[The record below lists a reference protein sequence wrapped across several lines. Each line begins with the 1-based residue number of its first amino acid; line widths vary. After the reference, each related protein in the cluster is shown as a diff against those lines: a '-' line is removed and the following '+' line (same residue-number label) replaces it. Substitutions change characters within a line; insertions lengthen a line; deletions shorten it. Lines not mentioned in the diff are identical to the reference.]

1 MVPPAET
8 KLISRA
14 TAAEYGSSPGS
25 PSFLIVQK
33 NNLLNTA
40 TSPSSSPVDSLSVSS
55 AADKVIRSS
64 DEADLD
70 KVALAEKFSETRK
83 LFERNIKQRS
93 SVDRYSPS
101 KCERSEDK
109 RRRGSASDCS
119 NVVDHFSFNTEA
131 SLPVALE
138 KVENQSNEELKQQ
151 HANSGSKSSFLNAG
165 PISRRLESFLGDS
178 DTEESKE
185 TSKNDSS
192 PNQDPL
198 GGQQTLNLSPVAEG
212 CLEKGALPKVPEICR
227 DEPSKALGKD
237 RKEQLVLERKL
248 WNMGSVPA
256 QEAQQTSDSVCSW
269 VSPTEGT
276 CRELVAQD
284 ETSGHEKKGLE
295 KDHVD
300 QENQK
305 LVCHVQEGKRSDY
318 ALEVVEEFTDGS
330 KTSWEEER
338 DGMSVRDGPVTQV
351 QDVLEQEEDTEEE
364 EQALEKQSEDFGDFG
379 IENAAFDDDR
389 DTEPENQYPEGK
401 EILEGEEDYMYD
413 SEYEEFPGLSE
424 EEDPAPDRKVKFS
437 TAPIKNSCGEQEA
450 EKKVFSTYSNEDYD
464 RRNEEVD
471 PVAASAEYEL
481 EKRVEKMEVFP
492 VEIEKGDRGLG
503 ISIIGMGVGADQGL
517 EKLGIFVKTITDGGA
532 AQRDGRIQVNDQIV
546 EVDGISLV
554 GVTQFFAATVLKNT
568 KGTVRF
574 LIGREKP
581 GAESEVA
588 RLISETLE
596 QERCLYEQHYVHDD
610 TEQDDD
616 YDDDEEDTYESHLHG
631 KSVEVFDL
639 PENEDI
645 GLLLDMDSAQS
656 LLKFKELQ
664 LKHAVTIAEV
674 NQLKDKLKVVEEEKN
689 EWKFNRAQLQQN
701 LDESKEKI
709 KKLETYWLE
718 AQNLCKTVN
727 ERLKE
732 TQEQCDALEKKY
744 NKAKKLLKD
753 YQQKSPFPSPPKL
766 IRMEVQKEIEFMKKE
781 EDHSKLLEERDQK
794 YAEQLKI
801 YQEKIS
807 ELENKLKAYEKKPYM
822 FEGGSLLEDGCPS
835 PGQSNEQSKI
845 KEDNEKE
852 TKSIEERINSLDM
865 LISDFDVFVGDTPR
879 LDTSAHKAKAQLA
892 LKVKRQPPS
901 RSKLK
906 ESLGGGQQTA
916 NLQDEDSEDSVLN
929 RESSTMNLTKT
940 LETSEKLPF
949 PCLDDADR
957 KSEKPEKRESTES
970 PLESSPSASTQS
982 SPVHKPS
989 NENSTTTTRSPPPE
1003 GMTPNS
1009 PQGYLKNVKQREAKG
1024 KGKEAK
1030 EERRN
1035 EDRTAET
1042 IEGIPSGKSKRRF
1055 PDFGGLRKSGGK
1067 GKKQEKE
1074 NLRGSLDSR
1083 GSRELLDDS
1092 GNNLSASDSD
1102 SPVPTCMPFSWFGDS
1117 HKEPQISS
1125 SSLQV
1130 TQSGQDGCEHSQE
1143 KNRSKSQT
1151 VFTLQCLGSFVNMS
1165 RIVID
1170 DTYHSKPSCELS
1182 GLVTEPNLSGRS
1194 HTLTFSSNEALDDEF
1209 TTTGKQN
1216 QWHSRPISEWTT
1228 QQVCHWLMGM
1238 NMEQYITEFTA
1249 MNVDGQQLM
1258 QLDSEKL
1265 KALGV
1270 SSQNDRSTIKKKIKD
1285 IRKTQEKLEKQKE
1298 KVQKKEKEVRK
1309 TGRVKYRLAKEENS
1323 SQFSS
1328 LGAMQIERFCRKTPN
1343 YAGGTKNWSFQLNFN
1358 LITVA
1363 VSGNEPTGQ
1372 EAEPF
1377 SARKHS
1383 TNR

>member
-1 MVPPAET
+1 MMKTEGKGERTLRSASPHRNAYKSDFHAIKCSFDGVNNPDNASNKTGLHQKLSTSSNGGGNDPHSRGRAATYGNRVHKIKNMFLQMGSSSSTTSCESSPPAET

-14 TAAEYGSSPGS
+14 TAAEYGPSPGS

-33 NNLLNTA
+33 NNLLNTS
-40 TSPSSSPVDSLSVSS
+40 TSPCSSPVDSLSVPS

-101 KCERSEDK
+101 KCERNEDK
-109 RRRGSASDCS
+109 RRHGSASDCS

-131 SLPVALE
+131 SPPVALE
-138 KVENQSNEELKQQ
+138 KVENQGNEELKHQ
-151 HANSGSKSSFLNAG
+151 HPNSGSKSSFLNAG

-178 DTEESKE
+178 DTEECKE
-185 TSKNDSS
+185 VSKNDS
-192 PNQDPL
+192 PPDQDPL
-198 GGQQTLNLSPVAEG
+198 RGQQSLNLSAAAAEG
-212 CLEKGALPKVPEICR
+212 CLEKDAFSKVAGICR
-227 DEPSKALGKD
+227 DELSEALGKEK
-237 RKEQLVLERKL
+237 REQLVLERSL
-248 WNMGSVPA
+248 WDTGRMPG
-256 QEAQQTSDSVCSW
+256 QEAQQRSDGVSSW
-269 VSPTEGT
+269 VSPTAGT
-276 CRELVAQD
+276 CTELCAEN
-284 ETSGHEKKGLE
+284 ETSGHENEGLE
-295 KDHVD
+295 KDHVVEED
-300 QENQK
+300 QK
-305 LVCHVQEGKRSDY
+305 LVCQVQEGKRSHH
-318 ALEVVEEFTDGS
+318 ALEVIEDFTDGS
-330 KTSWEEER
+330 KTNWEEER
-338 DGMSVRDGPVTQV
+338 GGMSVRDGSVTQV
-351 QDVLEQEEDTEEE
+351 REVLEQEEDTEEE
-364 EQALEKQSEDFGDFG
+364 EQVLEKQSEDFGAFG

-389 DTEPENQYPEGK
+389 DTEAENQEPEGR
-401 EILEGEEDYMYD
+401 EILEGEDDYMYD

-424 EEDPAPDRKVKFS
+424 EEDPEPDRKVKFS
-437 TAPIKNSCGEQEA
+437 TAPI
-450 EKKVFSTYSNEDYD
+450 KVFSTYSNEDYD

-532 AQRDGRIQVNDQIV
+532 AQRDGRIYLFCRIQVNDQIV

-616 YDDDEEDTYESHLHG
+616 YDEEEDDTYESHLHG

-674 NQLKDKLKVVEEEKN
+674 NQLKEKLKIAEAEKN

-727 ERLKE
+727 EHLKE

-753 YQQKSPFPSPPKL
+753 YQQK
-766 IRMEVQKEIEFMKKE
+766 EIEFMKKE
-781 EDHSKLLEERDQK
+781 EDHSRLLEERDQK

-807 ELENKLKAYEKKPYM
+807 DLESKLKVYEKMPYV
-822 FEGGSLLEDGCPS
+822 FEDGSLLDGGCQS
-835 PGQSNEQSKI
+835 SGQSNEQSEI
-845 KEDNEKE
+845 KEENEKE
-852 TKSIEERINSLDM
+852 TRSIGERINSLDT
-865 LISDFDVFVGDTPR
+865 LISDFDAFVGDTPR

-906 ESLGGGQQTA
+906 ESLGAGQQ
-916 NLQDEDSEDSVLN
+916 
-929 RESSTMNLTKT
+929 
-940 LETSEKLPF
+940 P
-949 PCLDDADR
+949 AD
-957 KSEKPEKRESTES
+957 
-970 PLESSPSASTQS
+970 
-982 SPVHKPS
+982 
-989 NENSTTTTRSPPPE
+989 
-1003 GMTPNS
+1003 
-1009 PQGYLKNVKQREAKG
+1009 
-1024 KGKEAK
+1024 
-1030 EERRN
+1030 
-1035 EDRTAET
+1035 
-1042 IEGIPSGKSKRRF
+1042 
-1055 PDFGGLRKSGGK
+1055 
-1067 GKKQEKE
+1067 
-1074 NLRGSLDSR
+1074 
-1083 GSRELLDDS
+1083 
-1092 GNNLSASDSD
+1092 
-1102 SPVPTCMPFSWFGDS
+1102 
-1117 HKEPQISS
+1117 
-1125 SSLQV
+1125 LQV
-1130 TQSGQDGCEHSQE
+1130 
-1143 KNRSKSQT
+1143 
-1151 VFTLQCLGSFVNMS
+1151 LI

-1194 HTLTFSSNEALDDEF
+1194 HTLTFSSNEVSFKALDDEF

-1258 QLDSEKL
+1258 QLDSDKL
-1265 KALGV
+1265 K
-1270 SSQNDRSTIKKKIKD
+1270 
-1285 IRKTQEKLEKQKE
+1285 
-1298 KVQKKEKEVRK
+1298 
-1309 TGRVKYRLAKEENS
+1309 
-1323 SQFSS
+1323 
-1328 LGAMQIERFCRKTPN
+1328 
-1343 YAGGTKNWSFQLNFN
+1343 
-1358 LITVA
+1358 
-1363 VSGNEPTGQ
+1363 
-1372 EAEPF
+1372 
-1377 SARKHS
+1377 
-1383 TNR
+1383 

>member
-1 MVPPAET
+1 MMKTEGKGERTLRSASPHRNAYKSDFHAIKCSFDGVNNPDNASNKTGLHQKLSTSSNGGGSDPHSRGRAATYGNRVHKIKNMFLQMGSSCESNPPADT

-33 NNLLNTA
+33 NNLLNTS
-40 TSPSSSPVDSLSVSS
+40 TSPSGSSVDSTSVSS
-55 AADKVIRSS
+55 AADKVIRSN

-109 RRRGSASDCS
+109 KRHGSASDCS
-119 NVVDHFSFNTEA
+119 NVDHFSFNTEA
-131 SLPVALE
+131 SPPVALE
-138 KVENQSNEELKQQ
+138 KAENQSNEELKQQ
-151 HANSGSKSSFLNAG
+151 HTNSGSKSSFLNAG

-192 PNQDPL
+192 PSQDPL
-198 GGQQTLNLSPVAEG
+198 RGQQTLNSSAIAEG
-212 CLEKGALPKVPEICR
+212 CWEKGAFPKAPEICR

-237 RKEQLVLERKL
+237 KREQLVLERSP
-248 WNMGSVPA
+248 WNMGSMPA
-256 QEAQQTSDSVCSW
+256 QEAQQMSDSVCSW
-269 VSPTEGT
+269 VSPTEVT
-276 CRELVAQD
+276 CTELVAQD
-284 ETSGHEKKGLE
+284 ETSGHNKRGLE
-295 KDHVD
+295 KDHID
-300 QENQK
+300 EENQK
-305 LVCHVQEGKRSDY
+305 LTCDLQEGKRRDY
-318 ALEVVEEFTDGS
+318 ALEVVEEFMDGS
-330 KTSWEEER
+330 QTRWEEGG
-338 DGMSVRDGPVTQV
+338 DGMSLRDGPAPQV
-351 QDVLEQEEDTEEE
+351 QDVLEQEESTEEE
-364 EQALEKQSEDFGDFG
+364 EQVLEKQSEDFSDFG

-389 DTEPENQYPEGK
+389 DTEPENQEPEGR

-424 EEDPAPDRKVKFS
+424 EEDPVPDRKVKFS
-437 TAPIKNSCGEQEA
+437 TAPI
-450 EKKVFSTYSNEDYD
+450 KVFSTYSNEDYD

-596 QERCLYEQHYVHDD
+596 QERCLYEQHYAHDD

-616 YDDDEEDTYESHLHG
+616 YDDEEEDTYESHLRG

-645 GLLLDMDSAQS
+645 GLLLDMDSAES

-674 NQLKDKLKVVEEEKN
+674 NQLKEKLKVVEAEKN

-744 NKAKKLLKD
+744 SKAKKLLKD
-753 YQQKSPFPSPPKL
+753 YQ
-766 IRMEVQKEIEFMKKE
+766 QKEIEFMKKE

-807 ELENKLKAYEKKPYM
+807 ELENKLKAYEKMPYV
-822 FEGGSLLEDGCPS
+822 FEGGSLLEDGCQS
-835 PGQSNEQSKI
+835 PDQSNEQSKI

-865 LISDFDVFVGDTPR
+865 LVSDFDAFVGDTPR

-906 ESLGGGQQTA
+906 ESLGGAQQTA
-916 NLQDEDSEDSVLN
+916 DLQDEDSEDHVL
-929 RESSTMNLTKT
+929 RESSSMYLSKT
-940 LETSEKLPF
+940 LETGEKLPL
-949 PCLDDADR
+949 PCLEDPDR

-970 PLESSPSASTQS
+970 PLESSPSASTHS
-982 SPVHKPS
+982 SPVHKPN

-1003 GMTPNS
+1003 GMAPNS

-1030 EERRN
+1030 EERKN

-1042 IEGIPSGKSKRRF
+1042 NEGIPPGKSKRRF

-1092 GNNLSASDSD
+1092 GNYLSASDSD
-1102 SPVPTCMPFSWFGDS
+1102 SPAPTCMPFSWFGDS
-1117 HKEPQISS
+1117 HKEPQVSS

-1130 TQSGQDGCEHSQE
+1130 TQSGQDGCEHGQD
-1143 KNRSKSQT
+1143 KNRSK
-1151 VFTLQCLGSFVNMS
+1151 
-1165 RIVID
+1165 
-1170 DTYHSKPSCELS
+1170 
-1182 GLVTEPNLSGRS
+1182 
-1194 HTLTFSSNEALDDEF
+1194 ALDDEF

-1270 SSQNDRSTIKKKIKD
+1270 TSQNDRSTIKKKIKD

-1309 TGRVKYRLAKEENS
+1309 TGRVVATLES
-1323 SQFSS
+1323 S
-1328 LGAMQIERFCRKTPN
+1328 C
-1343 YAGGTKNWSFQLNFN
+1343 
-1358 LITVA
+1358 
-1363 VSGNEPTGQ
+1363 
-1372 EAEPF
+1372 
-1377 SARKHS
+1377 
-1383 TNR
+1383 

>member
-1 MVPPAET
+1 MMKTEGKGERTLRSASPHRNAYKSDFHAIKCSFDGVNNPENASNKTGLHQKLSSSSNGGGNDPHSRGRAATYGNRVHKIKNMFLQMGSSSSTPSNESSPPAET

-14 TAAEYGSSPGS
+14 TAAEYGPSPAS

-33 NNLLNTA
+33 NNLLNTS
-40 TSPSSSPVDSLSVSS
+40 TSPCVSPVDSLSVPST
-55 AADKVIRSS
+55 ADRIIRSN

-93 SVDRYSPS
+93 SGDRYSPS

-109 RRRGSASDCS
+109 RRRGSASDGS
-119 NVVDHFSFNTEA
+119 NVVDHFTFNTEA

-138 KVENQSNEELKQQ
+138 KVEAQANEELKQRPPS
-151 HANSGSKSSFLNAG
+151 SGPRSSFLNAG

-185 TSKNDSS
+185 ISKNYS
-192 PNQDPL
+192 PLNQDPL
-198 GGQQTLNLSPVAEG
+198 RGHRSLDSSAVAIG
-212 CLEKGALPKVPEICR
+212 CQEKVVSTKVPVIPR
-227 DEPSKALGKD
+227 DELGEALGKD
-237 RKEQLVLERKL
+237 KKEQLVLERSL
-248 WNMGSVPA
+248 WDTGSTPG
-256 QEAQQTSDSVCSW
+256 QEAWQRSDSVASH
-269 VSPTEGT
+269 VSPIEGT
-276 CRELVAQD
+276 CAELVAQG
-284 ETSGHEKKGLE
+284 ETSGHEKGLE
-295 KDHVD
+295 KGDV
-300 QENQK
+300 
-305 LVCHVQEGKRSDY
+305 VQEDQLLRCQVQEWKRSDY
-318 ALEVVEEFTDGS
+318 SLEVVEEFMEGS
-330 KTSWEEER
+330 ETNQEEER
-338 DGMSVRDGPVTQV
+338 GVMSVRDGPVTRV
-351 QDVLEQEEDTEEE
+351 QDVLEQEGDTEEE
-364 EQALEKQSEDFGDFG
+364 EQAVEKQSKNFSAVG

-389 DTEPENQYPEGK
+389 DTEPENQGPEGE
-401 EILEGEEDYMYD
+401 EILEGEEEEYICD

-424 EEDPAPDRKVKFS
+424 EEDPEPDRKVKFS
-437 TAPIKNSCGEQEA
+437 TAPI
-450 EKKVFSTYSNEDYD
+450 KVFSTYSNEDYD

-492 VEIEKGDRGLG
+492 VEIEKGDSGLG

-554 GVTQFFAATVLKNT
+554 GVTQLFAATVLKNT

-581 GAESEVA
+581 GTQSEVA

-596 QERCLYEQHYVHDD
+596 QERCLYEQHYAHDD

-616 YDDDEEDTYESHLHG
+616 YDDDDDTYESHLHG

-645 GLLLDMDSAQS
+645 GLPLDMDSAQS

-674 NQLKDKLKVVEEEKN
+674 NQLKEKLKIVEAEKN
-689 EWKFNRAQLQQN
+689 EWKLSRAQLQQN

-718 AQNLCKTVN
+718 SQSLCKTLN
-727 ERLKE
+727 EHLKE
-732 TQEQCDALEKKY
+732 NQEQYDTLEKKW
-744 NKAKKLLKD
+744 NKAKKLIKD
-753 YQQKSPFPSPPKL
+753 YQ
-766 IRMEVQKEIEFMKKE
+766 QKEIEFMKKE
-781 EDHSKLLEERDQK
+781 DDHSRLLEERDQK
-794 YAEQLKI
+794 HAEQLKI

-807 ELENKLKAYEKKPYM
+807 DLESKLKVYERMPYM
-822 FEGGSLLEDGCPS
+822 FEGGSLLEDGCQS
-835 PGQSNEQSKI
+835 PGHYIEQSKI
-845 KEDNEKE
+845 REENETE
-852 TKSIEERINSLDM
+852 SIEERRNSSDM
-865 LISDFDVFVGDTPR
+865 FITDFDAFVGDTPR

-906 ESLGGGQQTA
+906 ESLGAGQQTA
-916 NLQDEDSEDSVLN
+916 NLQDEESEDTVVT
-929 RESSTMNLTKT
+929 RELSTAYLTKT
-940 LETSEKLPF
+940 LETSEKLTLPH
-949 PCLDDADR
+949 LDGLDR
-957 KSEKPEKRESTES
+957 KSEKLEQIESTES
-970 PLESSPSASTQS
+970 PLESSPSASTHS

-989 NENSTTTTRSPPPE
+989 NENSTTTTHSPPPE
-1003 GMTPNS
+1003 EMTPNS
-1009 PQGYLKNVKQREAKG
+1009 PQGYSKNVKQRETKG
-1024 KGKEAK
+1024 KGKESK
-1030 EERRN
+1030 EEKKN
-1035 EDRTAET
+1035 EDRSVET
-1042 IEGIPSGKSKRRF
+1042 NEGTSAGKSRRRF

-1074 NLRGSLDSR
+1074 NVRSSLDSR

-1125 SSLQV
+1125 SSLHV
-1130 TQSGQDGCEHSQE
+1130 TQSGQDSCEHNQE
-1143 KNRSKSQT
+1143 KNRSKS
-1151 VFTLQCLGSFVNMS
+1151 
-1165 RIVID
+1165 RIE
-1170 DTYHSKPSCELS
+1170 SCELS

-1249 MNVDGQQLM
+1249 MNIDGQQLM
-1258 QLDSEKL
+1258 QLDSDKL

-1298 KVQKKEKEVRK
+1298 KVQKKEREVRK
-1309 TGRVKYRLAKEENS
+1309 TGRVVTTLES
-1323 SQFSS
+1323 S
-1328 LGAMQIERFCRKTPN
+1328 C
-1343 YAGGTKNWSFQLNFN
+1343 
-1358 LITVA
+1358 
-1363 VSGNEPTGQ
+1363 
-1372 EAEPF
+1372 
-1377 SARKHS
+1377 
-1383 TNR
+1383 

>member
-1 MVPPAET
+1 MMKTEGKGERTLRSASPHRNAYKSDFHAIKCSFDGVNNPEYTSNKTGLHQKLSTSSNGGGNDPHSRGRAATYGNRVHKIKNMFLQMGGSSSTASCESSPPAET
-8 KLISRA
+8 KLISRT
-14 TAAEYGSSPGS
+14 TAAEYGPSPGS

-33 NNLLNTA
+33 NNLLNTS
-40 TSPSSSPVDSLSVSS
+40 TSPCSSPADSLSVPS

-101 KCERSEDK
+101 KCERSDDK
-109 RRRGSASDCS
+109 RRRSSASDCS
-119 NVVDHFSFNTEA
+119 SVVDHCSFNTEA
-131 SLPVALE
+131 SLPIALE
-138 KVENQSNEELKQQ
+138 KVENQGEELKQQ
-151 HANSGSKSSFLNAG
+151 HPNSGSKSSFLNAG

-185 TSKNDSS
+185 MSKNYS
-192 PNQDPL
+192 PLNQDPL
-198 GGQQTLNLSPVAEG
+198 RGHHSLGSSAVAEG
-212 CLEKGALPKVPEICR
+212 CPEKAASTKVPMILR
-227 DEPSKALGKD
+227 DEMSEVLGKD
-237 RKEQLVLERKL
+237 RSEQLVLERSL
-248 WNMGSVPA
+248 WGMGTA
-256 QEAQQTSDSVCSW
+256 EAQQRSDSVLSQ
-269 VSPTEGT
+269 VSPTERS
-276 CRELVAQD
+276 CAELVAQD
-284 ETSGHEKKGLE
+284 ETSGHEKGLE
-295 KDHVD
+295 KVRVGQKD
-300 QENQK
+300 QPLRCQ
-305 LVCHVQEGKRSDY
+305 VQEEKRSDY
-318 ALEVVEEFTDGS
+318 SLEVVEEFTEGGE
-330 KTSWEEER
+330 TSWEEEG
-338 DGMSVRDGPVTQV
+338 DGMSVEDGPVTRAY
-351 QDVLEQEEDTEEE
+351 DVEQEGDTEEE
-364 EQALEKQSEDFGDFG
+364 QVVEKRSGNFSAFG
-379 IENAAFDDDR
+379 IENVAFDDGK
-389 DTEPENQYPEGK
+389 DTEPENQGPEGK
-401 EILEGEEDYMYD
+401 EILEGEEDEDDEYMYD

-424 EEDPAPDRKVKFS
+424 EEDPEPDRKVKFS
-437 TAPIKNSCGEQEA
+437 TAPI
-450 EKKVFSTYSNEDYD
+450 KVFSTYSNEDYD

-492 VEIEKGDRGLG
+492 VEIEKGDSGLG

-581 GAESEVA
+581 GTQSEVA

-596 QERCLYEQHYVHDD
+596 QERCLYEQHYGHDD

-616 YDDDEEDTYESHLHG
+616 YDDDDDTYESHLHG

-645 GLLLDMDSAQS
+645 GLPLDMDSAQS

-674 NQLKDKLKVVEEEKN
+674 NQLKEKLKIVEAEKN
-689 EWKFNRAQLQQN
+689 EWKLSRAQLQQN

-709 KKLETYWLE
+709 KKLEMYWLE
-718 AQNLCKTVN
+718 AQSLCKTVN

-753 YQQKSPFPSPPKL
+753 YQQK
-766 IRMEVQKEIEFMKKE
+766 EIEFMKKE
-781 EDHSKLLEERDQK
+781 ENHSRLLEERDQE
-794 YAEQLKI
+794 YAGQLKI
-801 YQEKIS
+801 HQEKIS
-807 ELENKLKAYEKKPYM
+807 ELESKLKVYERMPYM
-822 FEGGSLLEDGCPS
+822 FGGGSLLEDGYQS
-835 PGQSNEQSKI
+835 PGQYNEQSKI
-845 KEDNEKE
+845 REENEKE
-852 TKSIEERINSLDM
+852 TESTEERLNSSDM
-865 LISDFDVFVGDTPR
+865 LISDFDAFVGDTPR

-906 ESLGGGQQTA
+906 ESLGAGQQTA
-916 NLQDEDSEDSVLN
+916 NLQDEDSEDTVLN
-929 RESSTMNLTKT
+929 RELSTVYLTKA
-940 LETSEKLPF
+940 LETSEKLTF
-949 PCLDDADR
+949 PRLDDIDR
-957 KSEKPEKRESTES
+957 KSEKPEQTENTES
-970 PLESSPSASTQS
+970 PLESSPSASTHS
-982 SPVHKPS
+982 SPVHKPN

-1003 GMTPNS
+1003 EMAPNS
-1009 PQGYLKNVKQREAKG
+1009 PQGYPKNVKQKETKG
-1024 KGKEAK
+1024 KGAK
-1030 EERRN
+1030 AEEKKN
-1035 EDRTAET
+1035 EDRTVET
-1042 IEGIPSGKSKRRF
+1042 NEGTSSGKSKRRF

-1125 SSLQV
+1125 SSLHI
-1130 TQSGQDGCEHSQE
+1130 TQSGQDSGEHGQE
-1143 KNRSKSQT
+1143 KNRSK
-1151 VFTLQCLGSFVNMS
+1151 S

-1194 HTLTFSSNEALDDEF
+1194 HTLTFSSNEALDDEL

-1238 NMEQYITEFTA
+1238 NMEQYIAEFTA

-1298 KVQKKEKEVRK
+1298 KVQKKEREVRK
-1309 TGRVKYRLAKEENS
+1309 TGRVVATLES
-1323 SQFSS
+1323 S
-1328 LGAMQIERFCRKTPN
+1328 C
-1343 YAGGTKNWSFQLNFN
+1343 
-1358 LITVA
+1358 
-1363 VSGNEPTGQ
+1363 
-1372 EAEPF
+1372 
-1377 SARKHS
+1377 
-1383 TNR
+1383 

>member
-1 MVPPAET
+1 MMKTEGKGERTLRSASPHRNAYKSDFHAIKCSFDGVNNPENASNKTGLHQKLGTSANGGGNDPHSRGRAATYGNRVHKIKNMFLQMGGSSSAPSCESSPPAET

-14 TAAEYGSSPGS
+14 TAAEYGPSPGS

-33 NNLLNTA
+33 NNLLNTS
-40 TSPSSSPVDSLSVSS
+40 TSPCGSPVDSLSVPS
-55 AADKVIRSS
+55 AADKVIRSN

-101 KCERSEDK
+101 KCEKSEDK
-109 RRRGSASDCS
+109 RRRSSASDCS
-119 NVVDHFSFNTEA
+119 NVADHFSFNTEA
-131 SLPVALE
+131 SLPVAVE
-138 KVENQSNEELKQQ
+138 KVENQGNEELKQQ
-151 HANSGSKSSFLNAG
+151 HLSSGSRSTFLNAG

-185 TSKNDSS
+185 ISKNDSP
-192 PNQDPL
+192 PNRDPL
-198 GGQQTLNLSPVAEG
+198 RGHHSLDSSAVDDGGP
-212 CLEKGALPKVPEICR
+212 EKAASTKVLVILR
-227 DEPSKALGKD
+227 DELSEALGKD
-237 RKEQLVLERKL
+237 KREEPVLERSL
-248 WNMGSVPA
+248 WDMGSTPG
-256 QEAQQTSDSVCSW
+256 QEAQPRSDGVLSW
-269 VSPTEGT
+269 VSPVEGT
-276 CRELVAQD
+276 CAELVAQD
-284 ETSGHEKKGLE
+284 ETSGHEKEGLE
-295 KDHVD
+295 KDHVVQED
-300 QENQK
+300 QSLRCQ
-305 LVCHVQEGKRSDY
+305 VQEGKRSDC
-318 ALEVVEEFTDGS
+318 ALEVVEEFTVGS
-330 KTSWEEER
+330 ETSREEER

-351 QDVLEQEEDTEEE
+351 QDVLEQERDTEEE
-364 EQALEKQSEDFGDFG
+364 EQVLEKQSENFSAFG

-389 DTEPENQYPEGK
+389 DTEPENQGPEGK
-401 EILEGEEDYMYD
+401 EILEGEEEEEYMYD

-424 EEDPAPDRKVKFS
+424 EEDPEPDRKVKFS
-437 TAPIKNSCGEQEA
+437 TAPI
-450 EKKVFSTYSNEDYD
+450 KVFSTYSNEDYD

-492 VEIEKGDRGLG
+492 VEIEKGDSGLG

-532 AQRDGRIQVNDQIV
+532 AQRDGRFYLFCRIQVNDQIV

-581 GAESEVA
+581 GTQSEVA

-616 YDDDEEDTYESHLHG
+616 YDDDDDTYESHLQG

-645 GLLLDMDSAQS
+645 GLSLDMDSAQS

-674 NQLKDKLKVVEEEKN
+674 NQLKEKLKVVEAEKN
-689 EWKFNRAQLQQN
+689 EWKLSRAQLQQN

-718 AQNLCKTVN
+718 AQSLCKTVN
-727 ERLKE
+727 EHLKE

-744 NKAKKLLKD
+744 SKAKKLLKD
-753 YQQKSPFPSPPKL
+753 YQ
-766 IRMEVQKEIEFMKKE
+766 QKEIEFMKKE
-781 EDHSKLLEERDQK
+781 EDHSRLLEERDQK

-807 ELENKLKAYEKKPYM
+807 ELESKLKVYERMPYM
-822 FEGGSLLEDGCPS
+822 FGGDGLLEDGCQN
-835 PGQSNEQSKI
+835 PGQYNEQSKI
-845 KEDNEKE
+845 KEGNEKE
-852 TKSIEERINSLDM
+852 SIEERLNSSDM
-865 LISDFDVFVGDTPR
+865 LISDFDAFVGDTPR

-906 ESLGGGQQTA
+906 ESLGAGQQTA
-916 NLQDEDSEDSVLN
+916 NLQVL
-929 RESSTMNLTKT
+929 
-940 LETSEKLPF
+940 
-949 PCLDDADR
+949 
-957 KSEKPEKRESTES
+957 
-970 PLESSPSASTQS
+970 
-982 SPVHKPS
+982 
-989 NENSTTTTRSPPPE
+989 
-1003 GMTPNS
+1003 
-1009 PQGYLKNVKQREAKG
+1009 
-1024 KGKEAK
+1024 
-1030 EERRN
+1030 
-1035 EDRTAET
+1035 
-1042 IEGIPSGKSKRRF
+1042 
-1055 PDFGGLRKSGGK
+1055 
-1067 GKKQEKE
+1067 
-1074 NLRGSLDSR
+1074 
-1083 GSRELLDDS
+1083 
-1092 GNNLSASDSD
+1092 
-1102 SPVPTCMPFSWFGDS
+1102 
-1117 HKEPQISS
+1117 ISS
-1125 SSLQV
+1125 RV
-1130 TQSGQDGCEHSQE
+1130 
-1143 KNRSKSQT
+1143 
-1151 VFTLQCLGSFVNMS
+1151 
-1165 RIVID
+1165 VID

-1194 HTLTFSSNEALDDEF
+1194 HTLTFSSNEVSFGALDDEF

-1249 MNVDGQQLM
+1249 MNIDGQQLM

-1265 KALGV
+1265 K
-1270 SSQNDRSTIKKKIKD
+1270 
-1285 IRKTQEKLEKQKE
+1285 
-1298 KVQKKEKEVRK
+1298 
-1309 TGRVKYRLAKEENS
+1309 
-1323 SQFSS
+1323 
-1328 LGAMQIERFCRKTPN
+1328 
-1343 YAGGTKNWSFQLNFN
+1343 
-1358 LITVA
+1358 
-1363 VSGNEPTGQ
+1363 
-1372 EAEPF
+1372 
-1377 SARKHS
+1377 
-1383 TNR
+1383 

>member
-1 MVPPAET
+1 MMKTEGKGERTLRSASPHRNAYKSDFHAIKCSFDGVNNPENASNKTGLHQKLSTSSNGGGNDPHSRGRAATYGNRVHKIKNMFLQMGGSSSTPSCESSPPAET

-14 TAAEYGSSPGS
+14 MAAEYGPSPGS

-33 NNLLNTA
+33 NNLVNTS
-40 TSPSSSPVDSLSVSS
+40 TSPCSSPVDSLSVPS
-55 AADKVIRSS
+55 AADKVIRSN

-93 SVDRYSPS
+93 SVDRHSPS

-119 NVVDHFSFNTEA
+119 YVVDHFSFNTEA

-138 KVENQSNEELKQQ
+138 KVENQGNEELKQQ
-151 HANSGSKSSFLNAG
+151 HPNSGSKSSFLNAG

-185 TSKNDSS
+185 ISKNYSP

-198 GGQQTLNLSPVAEG
+198 RGHHSLDSSAVAEG
-212 CLEKGALPKVPEICR
+212 CPEKAVSTKVPVILR
-227 DEPSKALGKD
+227 DELSEALGKD
-237 RKEQLVLERKL
+237 KREQLVLEKSL
-248 WNMGSVPA
+248 WDMSSMPG
-256 QEAQQTSDSVCSW
+256 QEAQRRSDSVLSW
-269 VSPTEGT
+269 VSPMEGT
-276 CRELVAQD
+276 CTELVAQN
-284 ETSGHEKKGLE
+284 ETSGHEKGLE
-295 KDHVD
+295 KDHIVQED
-300 QENQK
+300 QALPHQ
-305 LVCHVQEGKRSDY
+305 VQEGKRSNY
-318 ALEVVEEFTDGS
+318 SSEVVEEFTEDS
-330 KTSWEEER
+330 ETNQEEER
-338 DGMSVRDGPVTQV
+338 DGMSVKDGPVTRV
-351 QDVLEQEEDTEEE
+351 QDVLEQEGDTEEE
-364 EQALEKQSEDFGDFG
+364 EQVVEKQSENFSAFG

-389 DTEPENQYPEGK
+389 DIEPENEGPESK
-401 EILEGEEDYMYD
+401 EILEGEEEEYMYD

-424 EEDPAPDRKVKFS
+424 EEDPEPDRKVKFS
-437 TAPIKNSCGEQEA
+437 TAPI
-450 EKKVFSTYSNEDYD
+450 KVFSTYSNEDYD

-492 VEIEKGDRGLG
+492 VEIEKGDTGLG

-532 AQRDGRIQVNDQIV
+532 AQRDGRIYLFCRIQVNDQIV

-581 GAESEVA
+581 GTQSEVA

-610 TEQDDD
+610 TEQDDE
-616 YDDDEEDTYESHLHG
+616 YDDDDDTYESHLHG

-645 GLLLDMDSAQS
+645 SLPLDMDSAQS

-674 NQLKDKLKVVEEEKN
+674 NQLKEKLKIVEAEKN
-689 EWKFNRAQLQQN
+689 EWKLSRAQLQQN

-718 AQNLCKTVN
+718 AQSLCKTVN
-727 ERLKE
+727 EHLKE

-744 NKAKKLLKD
+744 NKAKKLVKD
-753 YQQKSPFPSPPKL
+753 YQ
-766 IRMEVQKEIEFMKKE
+766 QKEIEFMKKE
-781 EDHSKLLEERDQK
+781 ENHSRLLEERDQK
-794 YAEQLKI
+794 YAEQLKMC
-801 YQEKIS
+801 QEKIS
-807 ELENKLKAYEKKPYM
+807 ELESKLKVYEKMPYM
-822 FEGGSLLEDGCPS
+822 FGGGNLLEDGCQS
-835 PGQSNEQSKI
+835 PGQYNELSKTD
-845 KEDNEKE
+845 ENEKE
-852 TKSIEERINSLDM
+852 TESIEKYIFVA
-865 LISDFDVFVGDTPR
+865 DFDAFVGDTPR

-906 ESLGGGQQTA
+906 ESLGTGQQTA
-916 NLQDEDSEDSVLN
+916 NLQV
-929 RESSTMNLTKT
+929 
-940 LETSEKLPF
+940 
-949 PCLDDADR
+949 
-957 KSEKPEKRESTES
+957 
-970 PLESSPSASTQS
+970 
-982 SPVHKPS
+982 
-989 NENSTTTTRSPPPE
+989 
-1003 GMTPNS
+1003 
-1009 PQGYLKNVKQREAKG
+1009 
-1024 KGKEAK
+1024 
-1030 EERRN
+1030 
-1035 EDRTAET
+1035 T
-1042 IEGIPSGKSKRRF
+1042 I
-1055 PDFGGLRKSGGK
+1055 
-1067 GKKQEKE
+1067 
-1074 NLRGSLDSR
+1074 
-1083 GSRELLDDS
+1083 
-1092 GNNLSASDSD
+1092 
-1102 SPVPTCMPFSWFGDS
+1102 
-1117 HKEPQISS
+1117 
-1125 SSLQV
+1125 
-1130 TQSGQDGCEHSQE
+1130 
-1143 KNRSKSQT
+1143 
-1151 VFTLQCLGSFVNMS
+1151 MS

-1194 HTLTFSSNEALDDEF
+1194 HTLTFSSNEVSFKALDDEF

-1249 MNVDGQQLM
+1249 MNIDGQQLM

-1265 KALGV
+1265 K
-1270 SSQNDRSTIKKKIKD
+1270 
-1285 IRKTQEKLEKQKE
+1285 
-1298 KVQKKEKEVRK
+1298 
-1309 TGRVKYRLAKEENS
+1309 
-1323 SQFSS
+1323 
-1328 LGAMQIERFCRKTPN
+1328 
-1343 YAGGTKNWSFQLNFN
+1343 
-1358 LITVA
+1358 
-1363 VSGNEPTGQ
+1363 
-1372 EAEPF
+1372 
-1377 SARKHS
+1377 
-1383 TNR
+1383 

>member
-1 MVPPAET
+1 MMKTEGKGERTLRSASPHRNAYKSDFHAIKCSFDGVNNPENASNKTGLHQKLSTSSNGGGNDPHSRGRAATYGNRVHKIKNMFLQMGGSSSTPSCESSPPAET

-14 TAAEYGSSPGS
+14 TAAEYGPSPGS

-33 NNLLNTA
+33 NNLLNTS
-40 TSPSSSPVDSLSVSS
+40 TSPSGSPVDSLSVPS
-55 AADKVIRSS
+55 AADKIIRSN

-109 RRRGSASDCS
+109 RRRSSASDC
-119 NVVDHFSFNTEA
+119 NNAVDHFSFNTEA

-138 KVENQSNEELKQQ
+138 KIENQGNEELKQQ
-151 HANSGSKSSFLNAG
+151 HPNSGSKSSFLNAG

-178 DTEESKE
+178 DTEEAKE
-185 TSKNDSS
+185 ISKNYSP

-198 GGQQTLNLSPVAEG
+198 RGHHGLDSSAVAEG
-212 CLEKGALPKVPEICR
+212 CPEKAVLTKVPVILR
-227 DEPSKALGKD
+227 DELSEAFGKD
-237 RKEQLVLERKL
+237 KREQLVLERSL
-248 WNMGSVPA
+248 WGMGSMPG
-256 QEAQQTSDSVCSW
+256 QEAQRRSDSVLSQ
-269 VSPTEGT
+269 VSPMERT
-276 CRELVAQD
+276 CAELVAQD
-284 ETSGHEKKGLE
+284 ETSGHEKEGLE
-295 KDHVD
+295 KDHVVQED
-300 QENQK
+300 QLLRCQ
-305 LVCHVQEGKRSDY
+305 VQEGKRNDY
-318 ALEVVEEFTDGS
+318 SLEVVEEFMKGS
-330 KTSWEEER
+330 ETGQEEER
-338 DGMSVRDGPVTQV
+338 DGMSPITRV
-351 QDVLEQEEDTEEE
+351 QDVLEQEGGIEEE
-364 EQALEKQSEDFGDFG
+364 EQVGRQSENFSAFG

-389 DTEPENQYPEGK
+389 DTEPENQGPEGK
-401 EILEGEEDYMYD
+401 EILEGEEEEEYMYD

-424 EEDPAPDRKVKFS
+424 EEDPEPDRKVKFS
-437 TAPIKNSCGEQEA
+437 TAPI
-450 EKKVFSTYSNEDYD
+450 KVFSTYSNEDYD

-492 VEIEKGDRGLG
+492 VEIEKGDSGLG

-581 GAESEVA
+581 GTQSEVA

-616 YDDDEEDTYESHLHG
+616 YDDDDDTYESHLHG

-645 GLLLDMDSAQS
+645 CLPLDMDSAQS

-664 LKHAVTIAEV
+664 LKHAVTTAEV
-674 NQLKDKLKVVEEEKN
+674 NQLKEKLKVVEAEKN
-689 EWKFNRAQLQQN
+689 EWKLNRAQLQQN

-718 AQNLCKTVN
+718 AQSLCKTVN
-727 ERLKE
+727 EHLKE

-744 NKAKKLLKD
+744 SKAKKLLKD
-753 YQQKSPFPSPPKL
+753 YQ
-766 IRMEVQKEIEFMKKE
+766 QKEIEFMKKE
-781 EDHSKLLEERDQK
+781 EDHSRLLEERDQK

-807 ELENKLKAYEKKPYM
+807 ELESKLKVYERIPYV
-822 FEGGSLLEDGCPS
+822 FGGGSLLEDSCQS
-835 PGQSNEQSKI
+835 PGQYNDQSKI
-845 KEDNEKE
+845 REENEKE
-852 TKSIEERINSLDM
+852 TESIEERLNSSDM
-865 LISDFDVFVGDTPR
+865 ISDFDAFVGDTPR

-906 ESLGGGQQTA
+906 ESLGAGQQTA
-916 NLQDEDSEDSVLN
+916 NLQ
-929 RESSTMNLTKT
+929 
-940 LETSEKLPF
+940 
-949 PCLDDADR
+949 
-957 KSEKPEKRESTES
+957 
-970 PLESSPSASTQS
+970 
-982 SPVHKPS
+982 
-989 NENSTTTTRSPPPE
+989 
-1003 GMTPNS
+1003 
-1009 PQGYLKNVKQREAKG
+1009 
-1024 KGKEAK
+1024 
-1030 EERRN
+1030 
-1035 EDRTAET
+1035 
-1042 IEGIPSGKSKRRF
+1042 
-1055 PDFGGLRKSGGK
+1055 
-1067 GKKQEKE
+1067 
-1074 NLRGSLDSR
+1074 
-1083 GSRELLDDS
+1083 
-1092 GNNLSASDSD
+1092 
-1102 SPVPTCMPFSWFGDS
+1102 
-1117 HKEPQISS
+1117 
-1125 SSLQV
+1125 
-1130 TQSGQDGCEHSQE
+1130 
-1143 KNRSKSQT
+1143 
-1151 VFTLQCLGSFVNMS
+1151 S

-1194 HTLTFSSNEALDDEF
+1194 HTLTFSSNEVSFKALDDEF

-1216 QWHSRPISEWTT
+1216 QWHSRPICEWTT

-1249 MNVDGQQLM
+1249 MNIDGQQLM

-1298 KVQKKEKEVRK
+1298 KVQKKEREVRK
-1309 TGRVKYRLAKEENS
+1309 TGRVVATLES
-1323 SQFSS
+1323 S
-1328 LGAMQIERFCRKTPN
+1328 C
-1343 YAGGTKNWSFQLNFN
+1343 
-1358 LITVA
+1358 
-1363 VSGNEPTGQ
+1363 
-1372 EAEPF
+1372 
-1377 SARKHS
+1377 
-1383 TNR
+1383 

>member
-1 MVPPAET
+1 MMKTEGKGERTLRSASPHRNAYKSDFHAIKCSFDGVNNPENTCNKTGLQQKLSTSSNAGGNEPHSRGRAATYGNRVHKIKNMFLQMGGSSSTPSCESSPPAET
-8 KLISRA
+8 KLVSRA
-14 TAAEYGSSPGS
+14 PPADYGPSPGS

-33 NNLLNTA
+33 NNLLNTS
-40 TSPSSSPVDSLSVSS
+40 TSPCSSPVDSLSAPST
-55 AADKVIRSS
+55 ADKIIRSS

-93 SVDRYSPS
+93 SGDRYSPS

-109 RRRGSASDCS
+109 RRRGSASPDCS
-119 NVVDHFSFNTEA
+119 NVVDHFSFNTEV

-138 KVENQSNEELKQQ
+138 RVETQDNEELKQQ
-151 HANSGSKSSFLNAG
+151 HPNSCPKSSFLNAG

-185 TSKNDSS
+185 MSKNDSTS
-192 PNQDPL
+192 NQDRVR
-198 GGQQTLNLSPVAEG
+198 GQCSSDSSAAAERSS
-212 CLEKGALPKVPEICR
+212 EKTASTKVPGITR
-227 DEPSKALGKD
+227 DELSKALEKD
-237 RKEQLVLERKL
+237 KREQPLLER
-248 WNMGSVPA
+248 NVQDMSSVPG
-256 QEAQQTSDSVCSW
+256 QEAKWRSDSILYQ
-269 VSPTEGT
+269 VSPVEGT
-276 CRELVAQD
+276 CTELVVQD
-284 ETSGHEKKGLE
+284 ETSGHEKQGLE
-295 KDHVD
+295 NNHVD
-300 QENQK
+300 QGDQPLK
-305 LVCHVQEGKRSDY
+305 HQAQEGKRSD
-318 ALEVVEEFTDGS
+318 LEA
-330 KTSWEEER
+330 EEELTECGETNQEEIR
-338 DGMSVRDGPVTQV
+338 DGMSVKEGAVTHI
-351 QDVLEQEEDTEEE
+351 QDVQEQEGDTEEE
-364 EQALEKQSEDFGDFG
+364 EEEQVAEKQRENFSAFG
-379 IENAAFDDDR
+379 IENEAFDDDR
-389 DTEPENQYPEGK
+389 DTEPENQGPDSK
-401 EILEGEEDYMYD
+401 EILEGEEEYMYD

-424 EEDPAPDRKVKFS
+424 EEDPEPDRKVKFS
-437 TAPIKNSCGEQEA
+437 TAPI
-450 EKKVFSTYSNEDYD
+450 KVFSTYSNEDYD

-492 VEIEKGDRGLG
+492 VEIEKGDSGLG

-532 AQRDGRIQVNDQIV
+532 AQKDGRIQVNDQIV

-581 GAESEVA
+581 GTQSEVA

-596 QERCLYEQHYVHDD
+596 QERCLYEQHYAHDD

-616 YDDDEEDTYESHLHG
+616 YDDEDTFESHLHG

-645 GLLLDMDSAQS
+645 GLPLDMDSAQF

-664 LKHAVTIAEV
+664 LKHAVTMAEV
-674 NQLKDKLKVVEEEKN
+674 NQLKEKLKIVETEKT
-689 EWKFNRAQLQQN
+689 EWESSRAQLQQN
-701 LDESKEKI
+701 IEENKEKI
-709 KKLETYWLE
+709 KKLETYWIE
-718 AQNLCKTVN
+718 AQSLCKTVN
-727 ERLKE
+727 EHLKE

-753 YQQKSPFPSPPKL
+753 YQQK
-766 IRMEVQKEIEFMKKE
+766 EIEFMKKE
-781 EDHSKLLEERDQK
+781 EDHSRVLEERDQK

-807 ELENKLKAYEKKPYM
+807 ELENKLQIYEQMPYM
-822 FEGGSLLEDGCPS
+822 FGSSSLLEDVCQN
-835 PGQSNEQSKI
+835 PGQLNEPSKMRE
-845 KEDNEKE
+845 KKE
-852 TKSIEERINSLDM
+852 TETVEERLDSTDM
-865 LISDFDVFVGDTPR
+865 LISDFDAFVGDTPR

-906 ESLGGGQQTA
+906 ESLGAGQQTA
-916 NLQDEDSEDSVLN
+916 NQQDEDSEDTIHN
-929 RESSTMNLTKT
+929 RELSAVCLTKT
-940 LETSEKLPF
+940 LEITEKLTLSQ
-949 PCLDDADR
+949 LDDMDQ
-957 KSEKPEKRESTES
+957 KSEKPEPAESAES

-982 SPVHKPS
+982 SPVHKP
-989 NENSTTTTRSPPPE
+989 NGENSTSTTHSPPSE
-1003 GMTPNS
+1003 EMVPNS
-1009 PQGYLKNVKQREAKG
+1009 PQGYPKNVKQREAKG

-1030 EERRN
+1030 AEDKKN
-1035 EDRTAET
+1035 EDKIVET
-1042 IEGIPSGKSKRRF
+1042 NEGTSSGKSKRRF

-1117 HKEPQISS
+1117 HKEPQVSS
-1125 SSLQV
+1125 SSLHF
-1130 TQSGQDGCEHSQE
+1130 TQSGQDSLFEQGQE
-1143 KNRSKSQT
+1143 KNKSK
-1151 VFTLQCLGSFVNMS
+1151 
-1165 RIVID
+1165 
-1170 DTYHSKPSCELS
+1170 
-1182 GLVTEPNLSGRS
+1182 
-1194 HTLTFSSNEALDDEF
+1194 ALDDEF
-1209 TTTGKQN
+1209 ATTGKQN

-1258 QLDSEKL
+1258 QLDSDKL

-1285 IRKTQEKLEKQKE
+1285 IKKTQEKLEKQKE
-1298 KVQKKEKEVRK
+1298 KVQKKEREVRK
-1309 TGRVKYRLAKEENS
+1309 SGRVVATLES
-1323 SQFSS
+1323 S
-1328 LGAMQIERFCRKTPN
+1328 C
-1343 YAGGTKNWSFQLNFN
+1343 
-1358 LITVA
+1358 
-1363 VSGNEPTGQ
+1363 
-1372 EAEPF
+1372 
-1377 SARKHS
+1377 
-1383 TNR
+1383 

>member
-1 MVPPAET
+1 MMKTEGKGERTLRSASPHRNAYKSDFHAIKCSFDGVNTPDNTSNKAGLHQKLSTSSNGGGNDPHSRGRAATYGNRVHKIKNMFLQMGSSSSTTSCESSPPAET

-33 NNLLNTA
+33 NNLLNT
-40 TSPSSSPVDSLSVSS
+40 TTGPSSGLGDPLSVSS
-55 AADKVIRSS
+55 PADKVIRSS

-93 SVDRYSPS
+93 SVDRYSSS

-109 RRRGSASDCS
+109 KRRGSASDCS

-131 SLPVALE
+131 SPPVVLE
-138 KVENQSNEELKQQ
+138 KVENQSNEQLKQQ
-151 HANSGSKSSFLNAG
+151 HAAGSKSSFLNAG

-185 TSKNDSS
+185 TSRKGSS

-198 GGQQTLNLSPVAEG
+198 RGQQTFSPSAIAEG
-212 CLEKGALPKVPEICR
+212 CLEKGAFPKVLEICR

-237 RKEQLVLERKL
+237 NGGQLILERSP

-256 QEAQQTSDSVCSW
+256 QEAEQTSDSVCSW

-276 CRELVAQD
+276 CTELIEQD
-284 ETSGHEKKGLE
+284 ETSGREKKGLE
-295 KDHVD
+295 KDPVD

-305 LVCHVQEGKRSDY
+305 LVCHLQEGKRSHS

-330 KTSWEEER
+330 KASWEEER
-338 DGMSVRDGPVTQV
+338 DGMSVRDDPVAQV

-364 EQALEKQSEDFGDFG
+364 EQAVEKQSEDFSDFG

-389 DTEPENQYPEGK
+389 DTEPENQAPEDK
-401 EILEGEEDYMYD
+401 EILEDEEDYMYG

-424 EEDPAPDRKVKFS
+424 EEDPAPERKVKFS
-437 TAPIKNSCGEQEA
+437 TAPI
-450 EKKVFSTYSNEDYD
+450 KVFSTYSNEDYD

-532 AQRDGRIQVNDQIV
+532 AQRDGRIYCFCRIQVNDQIV

-674 NQLKDKLKVVEEEKN
+674 NQLKEKLKVVEAEKN

-744 NKAKKLLKD
+744 TKAKKLLKD
-753 YQQKSPFPSPPKL
+753 YQ
-766 IRMEVQKEIEFMKKE
+766 QKEIEFMKKE

-807 ELENKLKAYEKKPYM
+807 ELENKLKAYEKMPFV
-822 FEGGSLLEDGCPS
+822 FEGGSLLEDGCQS
-835 PGQSNEQSKI
+835 PGQSNEQSRI
-845 KEDNEKE
+845 KDDNEKE
-852 TKSIEERINSLDM
+852 NKSIEERINSLDM
-865 LISDFDVFVGDTPR
+865 LISDFDAFVGDTPR

-916 NLQDEDSEDSVLN
+916 N
-929 RESSTMNLTKT
+929 
-940 LETSEKLPF
+940 
-949 PCLDDADR
+949 
-957 KSEKPEKRESTES
+957 
-970 PLESSPSASTQS
+970 
-982 SPVHKPS
+982 
-989 NENSTTTTRSPPPE
+989 
-1003 GMTPNS
+1003 
-1009 PQGYLKNVKQREAKG
+1009 PQ
-1024 KGKEAK
+1024 
-1030 EERRN
+1030 
-1035 EDRTAET
+1035 
-1042 IEGIPSGKSKRRF
+1042 
-1055 PDFGGLRKSGGK
+1055 
-1067 GKKQEKE
+1067 
-1074 NLRGSLDSR
+1074 
-1083 GSRELLDDS
+1083 
-1092 GNNLSASDSD
+1092 
-1102 SPVPTCMPFSWFGDS
+1102 
-1117 HKEPQISS
+1117 
-1125 SSLQV
+1125 
-1130 TQSGQDGCEHSQE
+1130 
-1143 KNRSKSQT
+1143 
-1151 VFTLQCLGSFVNMS
+1151 S

-1194 HTLTFSSNEALDDEF
+1194 HTLTFSSNEVSFKALDDEF

-1258 QLDSEKL
+1258 QLDSDKL
-1265 KALGV
+1265 K
-1270 SSQNDRSTIKKKIKD
+1270 
-1285 IRKTQEKLEKQKE
+1285 
-1298 KVQKKEKEVRK
+1298 
-1309 TGRVKYRLAKEENS
+1309 
-1323 SQFSS
+1323 
-1328 LGAMQIERFCRKTPN
+1328 
-1343 YAGGTKNWSFQLNFN
+1343 
-1358 LITVA
+1358 
-1363 VSGNEPTGQ
+1363 
-1372 EAEPF
+1372 
-1377 SARKHS
+1377 
-1383 TNR
+1383 

>member
-1 MVPPAET
+1 MMKTEGKGERTLRSASPHRNAYKSDFHAIKCSFDGVNNAENTSNKTGLHQKLSTSSNGGGNDPHSRGRAATYGNRVHKIKNMFLQMGSSSSTLSCESSPPET

-14 TAAEYGSSPGS
+14 TAAEYGPSPGS
-25 PSFLIVQK
+25 PSFLNVQK
-33 NNLLNTA
+33 NNLLNA
-40 TSPSSSPVDSLSVSS
+40 STSPSGSPVDSLSVPS
-55 AADKVIRSS
+55 AADKVIRSN

-101 KCERSEDK
+101 KCEKGEDK
-109 RRRGSASDCS
+109 RRRSSASDCS
-119 NVVDHFSFNTEA
+119 TVAEHFSFNTEA

-138 KVENQSNEELKQQ
+138 KVENQGNEELKQQ
-151 HANSGSKSSFLNAG
+151 HPNSGSRSSFLNAG

-178 DTEESKE
+178 DTEESKDICRNYSLLNRDLL
-185 TSKNDSS
+185 TGHHVLDSS
-192 PNQDPL
+192 A
-198 GGQQTLNLSPVAEG
+198 VAEG
-212 CLEKGALPKVPEICR
+212 CLEKAVITKVPVILR
-227 DEPSKALGKD
+227 DELNEARGKD
-237 RKEQLVLERKL
+237 KKEHLVLERSL
-248 WNMGSVPA
+248 WDVGSTPG
-256 QEAQQTSDSVCSW
+256 QDAQQRSDSVLSQ
-269 VSPTEGT
+269 VFPAEGT
-276 CRELVAQD
+276 SAELVAQD
-284 ETSGHEKKGLE
+284 ATSGHEKGLE
-295 KDHVD
+295 KDHA
-300 QENQK
+300 
-305 LVCHVQEGKRSDY
+305 VQEDQLLNQVQGGKRNDY
-318 ALEVVEEFTDGS
+318 SLEVVEES
-330 KTSWEEER
+330 SEISHEEER
-338 DGMSVRDGPVTQV
+338 DGISVKDGPFTQV

-364 EQALEKQSEDFGDFG
+364 EQMMEKQHENFNAFG
-379 IENAAFDDDR
+379 IENAAFDDYR
-389 DTEPENQYPEGK
+389 DTELENQGPEGK
-401 EILEGEEDYMYD
+401 EILEGEEEEYMYD

-424 EEDPAPDRKVKFS
+424 EEDPEPKRKVKFS
-437 TAPIKNSCGEQEA
+437 TAPI
-450 EKKVFSTYSNEDYD
+450 KVFSTYSNEDYD

-492 VEIEKGDRGLG
+492 VEIEKGDSGLG

-581 GAESEVA
+581 GTQSEVA

-596 QERCLYEQHYVHDD
+596 QERCLYEQHYIQDD

-616 YDDDEEDTYESHLHG
+616 YDDDDDTYESHFHG
-631 KSVEVFDL
+631 RSVEVFEL

-645 GLLLDMDSAQS
+645 CLPLDMDSAQS

-674 NQLKDKLKVVEEEKN
+674 NQLKEKLKVVEEEKN
-689 EWKFNRAQLQQN
+689 EWKLSRAQLQQN
-701 LDESKEKI
+701 LEESKEKI

-718 AQNLCKTVN
+718 AQSLCKTVN
-727 ERLKE
+727 EHLKE

-753 YQQKSPFPSPPKL
+753 YQQKEL
-766 IRMEVQKEIEFMKKE
+766 EFMKKE
-781 EDHSKLLEERDQK
+781 EDHTRLLEERDQK

-807 ELENKLKAYEKKPYM
+807 DLESKLKVYERMPYM
-822 FEGGSLLEDGCPS
+822 FGGGSILGDGCQS
-835 PGQSNEQSKI
+835 PGQYNEQTR
-845 KEDNEKE
+845 EENQKE
-852 TKSIEERINSLDM
+852 TESIEESLSSSDM
-865 LISDFDVFVGDTPR
+865 LISDFDAFVGDTPR

-906 ESLGGGQQTA
+906 ESLGAGQQSA
-916 NLQDEDSEDSVLN
+916 SLEDEDSEETVLSRELSSVY
-929 RESSTMNLTKT
+929 LTKT
-940 LETSEKLPF
+940 LETNEKLTLPR
-949 PCLDDADR
+949 LDDRDR
-957 KSEKPEKRESTES
+957 KSEKPERRESTES
-970 PLESSPSASTQS
+970 PLESSPSASTHS
-982 SPVHKPS
+982 SPTHKPNNN
-989 NENSTTTTRSPPPE
+989 NENNTTTTRSPPE
-1003 GMTPNS
+1003 EMAANS
-1009 PQGYLKNVKQREAKG
+1009 PSGYPKNVKQKDAKG

-1030 EERRN
+1030 AEEKRNEERA
-1035 EDRTAET
+1035 AET
-1042 IEGIPSGKSKRRF
+1042 NEGTTSGKSKRRF

-1125 SSLQV
+1125 SSLHV
-1130 TQSGQDGCEHSQE
+1130 TQSGQDSCEYGQE
-1143 KNRSKSQT
+1143 KTRSK
-1151 VFTLQCLGSFVNMS
+1151 S

-1238 NMEQYITEFTA
+1238 NMEQYITEFTT
-1249 MNVDGQQLM
+1249 MNIDGQQLM

-1298 KVQKKEKEVRK
+1298 KVQKKEREVRK
-1309 TGRVKYRLAKEENS
+1309 TGRVVATLES
-1323 SQFSS
+1323 S
-1328 LGAMQIERFCRKTPN
+1328 C
-1343 YAGGTKNWSFQLNFN
+1343 
-1358 LITVA
+1358 
-1363 VSGNEPTGQ
+1363 
-1372 EAEPF
+1372 
-1377 SARKHS
+1377 
-1383 TNR
+1383 

>member
-1 MVPPAET
+1 MMKTEGKGERTLRSASPHRNAYKSDFHAIKCSFDGVNNPDNASNKTGLHQKLSTSSNGGGSDPQSRGRAATYGNRVHKIKNMFLQMGSSSSTTSCESSPPAET

-14 TAAEYGSSPGS
+14 MAAEYGSSPGS

-33 NNLLNTA
+33 NNLLNTT

-109 RRRGSASDCS
+109 RRHGSASDCS

-131 SLPVALE
+131 R
-138 KVENQSNEELKQQ
+138 
-151 HANSGSKSSFLNAG
+151 

-198 GGQQTLNLSPVAEG
+198 RGQQSLNSSAIAEG
-212 CLEKGALPKVPEICR
+212 CLEKGAFPKGPGICR
-227 DEPSKALGKD
+227 DELSKALGKD
-237 RKEQLVLERKL
+237 KREQLVLETSP
-248 WNMGSVPA
+248 WNMGSVRG
-256 QEAQQTSDSVCSW
+256 QEAQQTSDNVSSW
-269 VSPTEGT
+269 VSPTEGACT
-276 CRELVAQD
+276 ELAAQD
-284 ETSGHEKKGLE
+284 ETSGHEKEGLE
-295 KDHVD
+295 KDHAD

-305 LVCHVQEGKRSDY
+305 LLCHVQEGKRSDY
-318 ALEVVEEFTDGS
+318 ALEVVEEFMDGS
-330 KTSWEEER
+330 KTDWEEER
-338 DGMSVRDGPVTQV
+338 DGMSVRDGPVAQV
-351 QDVLEQEEDTEEE
+351 QRVVEQEEDTEEE
-364 EQALEKQSEDFGDFG
+364 EQVLEKQSEDFSDLG
-379 IENAAFDDDR
+379 IENAAFADDR
-389 DTEPENQYPEGK
+389 DTEPENQDPEGK
-401 EILEGEEDYMYD
+401 EILEREEEYMYD

-424 EEDPAPDRKVKFS
+424 EEDPEPDRKVKFS
-437 TAPIKNSCGEQEA
+437 TAPI
-450 EKKVFSTYSNEDYD
+450 KVFSTYSNEDYD

-616 YDDDEEDTYESHLHG
+616 YDEEEEDTYESHLHG

-674 NQLKDKLKVVEEEKN
+674 NQLKEKLKVVEAEKN

-753 YQQKSPFPSPPKL
+753 YQQK
-766 IRMEVQKEIEFMKKE
+766 EIEFMKKE

-807 ELENKLKAYEKKPYM
+807 ELENKLKAYEKMPYV
-822 FEGGSLLEDGCPS
+822 FEGGSLLEDGCQS

-852 TKSIEERINSLDM
+852 TKSIKERINSLDM
-865 LISDFDVFVGDTPR
+865 LVSDFDAFVGDTPR

-916 NLQDEDSEDSVLN
+916 NLQ
-929 RESSTMNLTKT
+929 
-940 LETSEKLPF
+940 
-949 PCLDDADR
+949 
-957 KSEKPEKRESTES
+957 
-970 PLESSPSASTQS
+970 
-982 SPVHKPS
+982 
-989 NENSTTTTRSPPPE
+989 
-1003 GMTPNS
+1003 
-1009 PQGYLKNVKQREAKG
+1009 
-1024 KGKEAK
+1024 
-1030 EERRN
+1030 
-1035 EDRTAET
+1035 
-1042 IEGIPSGKSKRRF
+1042 
-1055 PDFGGLRKSGGK
+1055 
-1067 GKKQEKE
+1067 
-1074 NLRGSLDSR
+1074 
-1083 GSRELLDDS
+1083 
-1092 GNNLSASDSD
+1092 
-1102 SPVPTCMPFSWFGDS
+1102 
-1117 HKEPQISS
+1117 
-1125 SSLQV
+1125 
-1130 TQSGQDGCEHSQE
+1130 
-1143 KNRSKSQT
+1143 
-1151 VFTLQCLGSFVNMS
+1151 S

-1194 HTLTFSSNEALDDEF
+1194 HTLTFSSNEVSFKALDDEF

-1265 KALGV
+1265 K
-1270 SSQNDRSTIKKKIKD
+1270 
-1285 IRKTQEKLEKQKE
+1285 
-1298 KVQKKEKEVRK
+1298 
-1309 TGRVKYRLAKEENS
+1309 
-1323 SQFSS
+1323 
-1328 LGAMQIERFCRKTPN
+1328 
-1343 YAGGTKNWSFQLNFN
+1343 
-1358 LITVA
+1358 
-1363 VSGNEPTGQ
+1363 
-1372 EAEPF
+1372 
-1377 SARKHS
+1377 
-1383 TNR
+1383 

>member
-1 MVPPAET
+1 MMKTEGKGERTLRSASPHRNAYKSDFHAIKCTFDGINNPENTSNKTGLHQKLSTSSNGGGNDPHSRGRAATYGNRVHKIKSMFLQMGGSSAPSCESSPPAET
-8 KLISRA
+8 KLISRT
-14 TAAEYGSSPGS
+14 TAAEYGPSPGS

-33 NNLLNTA
+33 NNLLNTS
-40 TSPSSSPVDSLSVSS
+40 TSPCSSPVDSLSVPS
-55 AADKVIRSS
+55 AADKVIRSN
-64 DEADLD
+64 DESDLD

-101 KCERSEDK
+101 KCERTEDK
-109 RRRGSASDCS
+109 KRRSSGSDCS
-119 NVVDHFSFNTEA
+119 NVLDHSFNTEA
-131 SLPVALE
+131 SPPVVLE
-138 KVENQSNEELKQQ
+138 KVENQDNDELKQQ
-151 HANSGSKSSFLNAG
+151 PPNSGSKSSFLNAG

-178 DTEESKE
+178 DSDESKE
-185 TSKNDSS
+185 ISKTASA

-198 GGQQTLNLSPVAEG
+198 RGHHSLYSSAVAEG
-212 CLEKGALPKVPEICR
+212 CQEKAVSTKAPVILRGELSE
-227 DEPSKALGKD
+227 ALGKD
-237 RKEQLVLERKL
+237 KREQLVLRSL
-248 WNMGSVPA
+248 WDMGSA
-256 QEAQQTSDSVCSW
+256 SGQEAQQRSDGFPSR
-269 VSPTEGT
+269 VSPMEGT
-276 CRELVAQD
+276 CTELVTQD
-284 ETSGHEKKGLE
+284 ETSGHEKDDLE
-295 KDHVD
+295 KDDVVQED
-300 QENQK
+300 QLLICQ
-305 LVCHVQEGKRSDY
+305 VQEGKRSSY
-318 ALEVVEEFTDGS
+318 SLEVVEEFTEGS
-330 KTSWEEER
+330 ETHQEEER
-338 DGMSVRDGPVTQV
+338 NGMSVRDGSVTRV
-351 QDVLEQEEDTEEE
+351 QDVLEQEGGTEEE
-364 EQALEKQSEDFGDFG
+364 EQVLEKQSEDFTAFG
-379 IENAAFDDDR
+379 IENVAFDDDR
-389 DTEPENQYPEGK
+389 DTEPENQGPEGR
-401 EILEGEEDYMYD
+401 ESLEGEEEACMYD
-413 SEYEEFPGLSE
+413 SDYEEFPGLSE
-424 EEDPAPDRKVKFS
+424 EEDPQPDRKVKFS
-437 TAPIKNSCGEQEA
+437 TAPI
-450 EKKVFSTYSNEDYD
+450 KVFSTYSNEDYD

-492 VEIEKGDRGLG
+492 VEIEKGDSGLG

-581 GAESEVA
+581 GTQSEVA

-616 YDDDEEDTYESHLHG
+616 YDDDDDTYESHLHG

-639 PENEDI
+639 PDNEDI
-645 GLLLDMDSAQS
+645 GLPLDMDSAQS

-674 NQLKDKLKVVEEEKN
+674 NQLKERLKIVEAEKS
-689 EWKFNRAQLQQN
+689 EWKLSRAQLQQN

-718 AQNLCKTVN
+718 AQSLCKTVN
-727 ERLKE
+727 EHLKE

-753 YQQKSPFPSPPKL
+753 YQQK
-766 IRMEVQKEIEFMKKE
+766 ETEFMKKE
-781 EDHSKLLEERDQK
+781 EDHSRLLEERDQK
-794 YAEQLKI
+794 YAEQLRV

-807 ELENKLKAYEKKPYM
+807 ELESKLKLYERMPYM
-822 FEGGSLLEDGCPS
+822 FGGGSLLEDVCQS
-835 PGQSNEQSKI
+835 PGQYNEELKT
-845 KEDNEKE
+845 KENEKE
-852 TKSIEERINSLDM
+852 TEAIEDRINSSDM
-865 LISDFDVFVGDTPR
+865 LASDFDAFVGDTPR

-906 ESLGGGQQTA
+906 ESLGAGQQTA
-916 NLQDEDSEDSVLN
+916 DLQDEDLEDAVLN
-929 RESSTMNLTKT
+929 RELSPVYLTKT
-940 LETSEKLPF
+940 LETSEKLTLPH
-949 PCLDDADR
+949 LDDIDR
-957 KSEKPEKRESTES
+957 KSEKLEQTESTES
-970 PLESSPSASTQS
+970 PLESSPSASTHS
-982 SPVHKPS
+982 SPVHKPNS
-989 NENSTTTTRSPPPE
+989 ENSTTTARSPPPE
-1003 GMTPNS
+1003 EMAPNS
-1009 PQGYLKNVKQREAKG
+1009 PQGYSKNVKQREAKG

-1030 EERRN
+1030 EEKKN
-1035 EDRTAET
+1035 EDRTVET
-1042 IEGIPSGKSKRRF
+1042 NEGTSSGKSKRRF

-1067 GKKQEKE
+1067 GKKHEKE

-1125 SSLQV
+1125 SSSHFA
-1130 TQSGQDGCEHSQE
+1130 QSGQDSGEHSQE
-1143 KNRSKSQT
+1143 KNKSK
-1151 VFTLQCLGSFVNMS
+1151 
-1165 RIVID
+1165 
-1170 DTYHSKPSCELS
+1170 
-1182 GLVTEPNLSGRS
+1182 
-1194 HTLTFSSNEALDDEF
+1194 ALDDEF

-1298 KVQKKEKEVRK
+1298 KFQKKEREVRK
-1309 TGRVKYRLAKEENS
+1309 TGRVVTTLES
-1323 SQFSS
+1323 S
-1328 LGAMQIERFCRKTPN
+1328 C
-1343 YAGGTKNWSFQLNFN
+1343 
-1358 LITVA
+1358 
-1363 VSGNEPTGQ
+1363 
-1372 EAEPF
+1372 
-1377 SARKHS
+1377 
-1383 TNR
+1383 

>member
-1 MVPPAET
+1 MMKTEGKGERTLRSASPHRNAYKSDFHAIKCSFDGVNNPENASNKTGLHQKLSTSSNGGGNDPHSRGRAATYGNRVHKIKNMFLQMGGSSSTPSCESSPPAET

-14 TAAEYGSSPGS
+14 TAAEYGPSPGS

-33 NNLLNTA
+33 NNLLNTS
-40 TSPSSSPVDSLSVSS
+40 TSPCGSPVDSLSVPS

-101 KCERSEDK
+101 KCERSDDK
-109 RRRGSASDCS
+109 RRRSSASDCS
-119 NVVDHFSFNTEA
+119 NVVDHFSFNAEA

-138 KVENQSNEELKQQ
+138 KVENQGEELKQQ
-151 HANSGSKSSFLNAG
+151 HPNSGSKSSFLNAG

-185 TSKNDSS
+185 ISKNYS
-192 PNQDPL
+192 PLNQDPL
-198 GGQQTLNLSPVAEG
+198 RGHHSLDSSAAAEG
-212 CLEKGALPKVPEICR
+212 CPEKAVSTKVPVILR
-227 DEPSKALGKD
+227 DEMSEALGKD
-237 RKEQLVLERKL
+237 RREQLVLERSL
-248 WNMGSVPA
+248 WGMGTA
-256 QEAQQTSDSVCSW
+256 EAQQRSDSVLSP
-269 VSPTEGT
+269 VSPMEGS
-276 CRELVAQD
+276 CAEPVAQD
-284 ETSGHEKKGLE
+284 ETSGHEKEGLE
-295 KDHVD
+295 KVRIGQKD
-300 QENQK
+300 QPLRCQ
-305 LVCHVQEGKRSDY
+305 VQEGKRSDCS
-318 ALEVVEEFTDGS
+318 LEVLEEFTEGS
-330 KTSWEEER
+330 ETNREEER
-338 DGMSVRDGPVTQV
+338 DGMCVRDGPVTRA
-351 QDVLEQEEDTEEE
+351 QDVVEQEGDTEEE
-364 EQALEKQSEDFGDFG
+364 EQVVEKQSGNFSAFG

-389 DTEPENQYPEGK
+389 DTEPENQGPEGK
-401 EILEGEEDYMYD
+401 EILEGEEDEEDEYMYD

-424 EEDPAPDRKVKFS
+424 EEDPEPDRKVKFS
-437 TAPIKNSCGEQEA
+437 TAPIKASTFEFSLFYCFA
-450 EKKVFSTYSNEDYD
+450 VFSTYSNEDYD

-492 VEIEKGDRGLG
+492 VEIEKGDSGLG

-532 AQRDGRIQVNDQIV
+532 AQRDGRIYLFCRIQVNDQIV

-581 GAESEVA
+581 GTQSEVA

-616 YDDDEEDTYESHLHG
+616 YDDDDDDTYESHLHG

-645 GLLLDMDSAQS
+645 GLPLDMDSAQS

-674 NQLKDKLKVVEEEKN
+674 NQLKEKLKIVEAEKN
-689 EWKFNRAQLQQN
+689 EWKLSRAQLQQN

-709 KKLETYWLE
+709 KKLEMYWLE
-718 AQNLCKTVN
+718 AQSLCKTVN

-753 YQQKSPFPSPPKL
+753 YQQK
-766 IRMEVQKEIEFMKKE
+766 EIEFMKKE
-781 EDHSKLLEERDQK
+781 EDHSRLLEERDQK
-794 YAEQLKI
+794 YAGQLKMH
-801 YQEKIS
+801 QEKIS
-807 ELENKLKAYEKKPYM
+807 ELESKLKVYERMPYM
-822 FEGGSLLEDGCPS
+822 FGGGSLLEDGCQS
-835 PGQSNEQSKI
+835 PGQYNEQSKI
-845 KEDNEKE
+845 REENEKE
-852 TKSIEERINSLDM
+852 TESYVFVA
-865 LISDFDVFVGDTPR
+865 DFDAFVGDTPR

-906 ESLGGGQQTA
+906 ESLGAGQQTA
-916 NLQDEDSEDSVLN
+916 NLQVLI
-929 RESSTMNLTKT
+929 L
-940 LETSEKLPF
+940 
-949 PCLDDADR
+949 
-957 KSEKPEKRESTES
+957 
-970 PLESSPSASTQS
+970 
-982 SPVHKPS
+982 
-989 NENSTTTTRSPPPE
+989 
-1003 GMTPNS
+1003 
-1009 PQGYLKNVKQREAKG
+1009 
-1024 KGKEAK
+1024 
-1030 EERRN
+1030 
-1035 EDRTAET
+1035 
-1042 IEGIPSGKSKRRF
+1042 
-1055 PDFGGLRKSGGK
+1055 
-1067 GKKQEKE
+1067 
-1074 NLRGSLDSR
+1074 
-1083 GSRELLDDS
+1083 
-1092 GNNLSASDSD
+1092 
-1102 SPVPTCMPFSWFGDS
+1102 
-1117 HKEPQISS
+1117 
-1125 SSLQV
+1125 
-1130 TQSGQDGCEHSQE
+1130 
-1143 KNRSKSQT
+1143 
-1151 VFTLQCLGSFVNMS
+1151 S

-1194 HTLTFSSNEALDDEF
+1194 HTLTFSSNEVSFKALDDEF

-1249 MNVDGQQLM
+1249 MNIDGQQLM

-1265 KALGV
+1265 K
-1270 SSQNDRSTIKKKIKD
+1270 
-1285 IRKTQEKLEKQKE
+1285 
-1298 KVQKKEKEVRK
+1298 
-1309 TGRVKYRLAKEENS
+1309 
-1323 SQFSS
+1323 
-1328 LGAMQIERFCRKTPN
+1328 
-1343 YAGGTKNWSFQLNFN
+1343 
-1358 LITVA
+1358 
-1363 VSGNEPTGQ
+1363 
-1372 EAEPF
+1372 
-1377 SARKHS
+1377 
-1383 TNR
+1383 

>member
-1 MVPPAET
+1 MMKTEGKGERTLRSASPHRNAYKSDFHAIKCSFDGVNNPENTSNKTGLHQKLSTSSNGAGNDPHSRGRAATYGNRVHKIKNMFLQMGGSSSTPSSESSPPAET

-14 TAAEYGSSPGS
+14 MAAEYGPSPGS

-33 NNLLNTA
+33 NNLLNTS
-40 TSPSSSPVDSLSVSS
+40 TSPCGSPVDSLSVPSG
-55 AADKVIRSS
+55 ADKVIRSN
-64 DEADLD
+64 DEGDLD

-109 RRRGSASDCS
+109 RRHGSASDCS

-131 SLPVALE
+131 S
-138 KVENQSNEELKQQ
+138 
-151 HANSGSKSSFLNAG
+151 

-185 TSKNDSS
+185 ISKNGSP

-198 GGQQTLNLSPVAEG
+198 RGHHSLDSSAVAEG
-212 CLEKGALPKVPEICR
+212 CPEKAVSTKVPVILG
-227 DEPSKALGKD
+227 DEQSEALGKD
-237 RKEQLVLERKL
+237 KREQLVLDRSL
-248 WNMGSVPA
+248 WDMGSTPG
-256 QEAQQTSDSVCSW
+256 QEAQRKSDSVVSQ
-269 VSPTEGT
+269 VSPMEGT
-276 CRELVAQD
+276 CAELIAQN
-284 ETSGHEKKGLE
+284 ETSGHEKEGLE
-295 KDHVD
+295 KDHVVQED
-300 QENQK
+300 QALRHQ
-305 LVCHVQEGKRSDY
+305 VQEGKRSDY
-318 ALEVVEEFTDGS
+318 SLEVVEEFTEGS
-330 KTSWEEER
+330 KTSWEEGR
-338 DGMSVRDGPVTQV
+338 DGMSVKDGSVTGV
-351 QDVLEQEEDTEEE
+351 QDVLEQEGDTEEE
-364 EQALEKQSEDFGDFG
+364 EQVVEKQSENFSAFG

-389 DTEPENQYPEGK
+389 DIEPEKQGPEGK
-401 EILEGEEDYMYD
+401 EILEGEEEEYLYD

-424 EEDPAPDRKVKFS
+424 EEDPEPDRKVRFS
-437 TAPIKNSCGEQEA
+437 TAPI
-450 EKKVFSTYSNEDYD
+450 KVFSTYSNEDYD

-492 VEIEKGDRGLG
+492 VEIEKGDSGLG

-517 EKLGIFVKTITDGGA
+517 EKLGIFVKTITDGGS

-581 GAESEVA
+581 GTQSEVA

-616 YDDDEEDTYESHLHG
+616 YDDDDDTYESHLHG

-645 GLLLDMDSAQS
+645 GLPLDMDSAQS

-674 NQLKDKLKVVEEEKN
+674 NQLKEKLKIVETEKN
-689 EWKFNRAQLQQN
+689 EWKLSRAQLQQN

-718 AQNLCKTVN
+718 AQSLCKTVN
-727 ERLKE
+727 EHLKE

-753 YQQKSPFPSPPKL
+753 YQQKEL
-766 IRMEVQKEIEFMKKE
+766 EFMKKE
-781 EDHSKLLEERDQK
+781 EDHSRLLEERDQK

-807 ELENKLKAYEKKPYM
+807 ELESKLKLYEKMPYM
-822 FEGGSLLEDGCPS
+822 FGGDSLLEDGCQS
-835 PGQSNEQSKI
+835 PGQYNEQSKI
-845 KEDNEKE
+845 REENEKE
-852 TKSIEERINSLDM
+852 TESIEERLNSSDM
-865 LISDFDVFVGDTPR
+865 LISDFDAFVGDTPR

-906 ESLGGGQQTA
+906 ESLGAGQQTA
-916 NLQDEDSEDSVLN
+916 NLQ
-929 RESSTMNLTKT
+929 
-940 LETSEKLPF
+940 
-949 PCLDDADR
+949 
-957 KSEKPEKRESTES
+957 
-970 PLESSPSASTQS
+970 
-982 SPVHKPS
+982 
-989 NENSTTTTRSPPPE
+989 
-1003 GMTPNS
+1003 
-1009 PQGYLKNVKQREAKG
+1009 
-1024 KGKEAK
+1024 
-1030 EERRN
+1030 
-1035 EDRTAET
+1035 
-1042 IEGIPSGKSKRRF
+1042 
-1055 PDFGGLRKSGGK
+1055 
-1067 GKKQEKE
+1067 
-1074 NLRGSLDSR
+1074 
-1083 GSRELLDDS
+1083 
-1092 GNNLSASDSD
+1092 
-1102 SPVPTCMPFSWFGDS
+1102 
-1117 HKEPQISS
+1117 
-1125 SSLQV
+1125 
-1130 TQSGQDGCEHSQE
+1130 
-1143 KNRSKSQT
+1143 
-1151 VFTLQCLGSFVNMS
+1151 S

-1194 HTLTFSSNEALDDEF
+1194 HTLTFSSNEVSFKALDDEL

-1249 MNVDGQQLM
+1249 MNIDGQQLM
-1258 QLDSEKL
+1258 QLDSDKL
-1265 KALGV
+1265 K
-1270 SSQNDRSTIKKKIKD
+1270 
-1285 IRKTQEKLEKQKE
+1285 
-1298 KVQKKEKEVRK
+1298 
-1309 TGRVKYRLAKEENS
+1309 
-1323 SQFSS
+1323 
-1328 LGAMQIERFCRKTPN
+1328 
-1343 YAGGTKNWSFQLNFN
+1343 
-1358 LITVA
+1358 
-1363 VSGNEPTGQ
+1363 
-1372 EAEPF
+1372 
-1377 SARKHS
+1377 
-1383 TNR
+1383 

>member
-1 MVPPAET
+1 MMKTEGKGERTLRSASPHRNAYKSDFHAIKCSFDGVNNPDNTSNKTGLHQKLSTSSNGGGSDPHSRGRAATYGNRVHKIKNMFLQMGSSSSTTSCESSPPAET

-33 NNLLNTA
+33 NNLLNTT
-40 TSPSSSPVDSLSVSS
+40 TSPSGSPVDSLSVSS
-55 AADKVIRSS
+55 AADKVIRST

-109 RRRGSASDCS
+109 KRHGSATDCS

-131 SLPVALE
+131 SPPVAPE

-151 HANSGSKSSFLNAG
+151 YANSGSKSSFLNAG

-185 TSKNDSS
+185 TSKNYSS

-198 GGQQTLNLSPVAEG
+198 RGQHTLNSSAVAER
-212 CLEKGALPKVPEICR
+212 CLEKGAFPKVPEICR

-237 RKEQLVLERKL
+237 KREQLVLERNP
-248 WNMGSVPA
+248 WNMGSMSA
-256 QEAQQTSDSVCSW
+256 QETQQTSDSVYSSF
-269 VSPTEGT
+269 SPTEVT
-276 CRELVAQD
+276 CTELVAQD

-295 KDHVD
+295 KDRFD

-305 LVCHVQEGKRSDY
+305 LICDVQEGKRSDC
-318 ALEVVEEFTDGS
+318 ALEVVEEFMDGS

-338 DGMSVRDGPVTQV
+338 EGMSVRDGGVTQV

-364 EQALEKQSEDFGDFG
+364 EQALEKQSEDFSDFG

-389 DTEPENQYPEGK
+389 DIEAENQEPEGK

-437 TAPIKNSCGEQEA
+437 TAPI
-450 EKKVFSTYSNEDYD
+450 KVFSTYSNEDYD

-664 LKHAVTIAEV
+664 LKHAVTTAEV
-674 NQLKDKLKVVEEEKN
+674 NQLKEKLKVVEAEKS

-744 NKAKKLLKD
+744 SKAKKLLKD
-753 YQQKSPFPSPPKL
+753 YQ
-766 IRMEVQKEIEFMKKE
+766 QKEIEFMKKE

-807 ELENKLKAYEKKPYM
+807 ELENKLKAYEKMPYV
-822 FEGGSLLEDGCPS
+822 FEGGSLLEDDCQS
-835 PGQSNEQSKI
+835 PGQSNESKI
-845 KEDNEKE
+845 KDDNEKE
-852 TKSIEERINSLDM
+852 TKAIEERINSLDM
-865 LISDFDVFVGDTPR
+865 LISDFDAFVGDTPR

-906 ESLGGGQQTA
+906 ESLGVA

-929 RESSTMNLTKT
+929 RESSTMYLTKT
-940 LETSEKLPF
+940 LETSEKLPL
-949 PCLDDADR
+949 PCLDDTDR

-970 PLESSPSASTQS
+970 PLESSPSASTHS
-982 SPVHKPS
+982 SPVHKPN

-1030 EERRN
+1030 EERKN
-1035 EDRTAET
+1035 EEKTAET
-1042 IEGIPSGKSKRRF
+1042 NEGIPSGKSKRRF

-1117 HKEPQISS
+1117 HKEPQVSS

-1130 TQSGQDGCEHSQE
+1130 TQSGQDGCEHGQD
-1143 KNRSKSQT
+1143 KNRSK
-1151 VFTLQCLGSFVNMS
+1151 
-1165 RIVID
+1165 
-1170 DTYHSKPSCELS
+1170 
-1182 GLVTEPNLSGRS
+1182 
-1194 HTLTFSSNEALDDEF
+1194 ALDDEF

-1309 TGRVKYRLAKEENS
+1309 TGRVVATLES
-1323 SQFSS
+1323 S
-1328 LGAMQIERFCRKTPN
+1328 C
-1343 YAGGTKNWSFQLNFN
+1343 
-1358 LITVA
+1358 
-1363 VSGNEPTGQ
+1363 
-1372 EAEPF
+1372 
-1377 SARKHS
+1377 
-1383 TNR
+1383 

>member
-1 MVPPAET
+1 MMKTEGKGERTLRSASPHRNAYKSDFHAIKCSFDGINNPENASNKTGLHQKLSTSSNGGGSDPHSRGRAATYGNRVHKIKNMFLQMGSSSSTTACESSPPAET

-14 TAAEYGSSPGS
+14 TAAECGSSPGS

-33 NNLLNTA
+33 NNLLNTT
-40 TSPSSSPVDSLSVSS
+40 TSPSSGPVDSLSVSS

-101 KCERSEDK
+101 KCERSED
-109 RRRGSASDCS
+109 RRRHGSASDCS
-119 NVVDHFSFNTEA
+119 NVADHFSFNREA
-131 SLPVALE
+131 SPPVALE

-151 HANSGSKSSFLNAG
+151 HSNSGSKFSFLNAG

-192 PNQDPL
+192 PNQDHL
-198 GGQQTLNLSPVAEG
+198 RSQQSLNSSAVAEG
-212 CLEKGALPKVPEICR
+212 CLEKGAFPKLPGICR
-227 DEPSKALGKD
+227 DELSKAVGKD
-237 RKEQLVLERKL
+237 KREQLVLETSS
-248 WNMGSVPA
+248 WDVGSVPG
-256 QEAQQTSDSVCSW
+256 QEAQQISDSVSSR
-269 VSPTEGT
+269 VSPTEGA
-276 CRELVAQD
+276 CIDLAAQD
-284 ETSGHEKKGLE
+284 ETSGRGKEGLE
-295 KDHVD
+295 KDHAD

-305 LVCHVQEGKRSDY
+305 LICHVQERKRSNY
-318 ALEVVEEFTDGS
+318 TLEVVEEFTDGS
-330 KTSWEEER
+330 KTNREEER
-338 DGMSVRDGPVTQV
+338 DGVSVRGPVTQV

-364 EQALEKQSEDFGDFG
+364 EQVLEKQSEDLSDFG

-389 DTEPENQYPEGK
+389 DTEPENQNPEGK
-401 EILEGEEDYMYD
+401 EILEGEEEYMYD

-424 EEDPAPDRKVKFS
+424 EEDPEPDRKVKFS
-437 TAPIKNSCGEQEA
+437 TAPI
-450 EKKVFSTYSNEDYD
+450 KVFSTYSNEDYD

-610 TEQDDD
+610 TEQ
-616 YDDDEEDTYESHLHG
+616 EEDTYESHLHG

-674 NQLKDKLKVVEEEKN
+674 NQLKEKVSFLRSHKTTEKPHPPSLHFKMNASVLLLRVTEHSGGLYEMACKQIREYYQWIELVLFENRFGQTMVCGCLSVTRKL
-689 EWKFNRAQLQQN
+689 FMLP
-701 LDESKEKI
+701 S
-709 KKLETYWLE
+709 
-718 AQNLCKTVN
+718 
-727 ERLKE
+727 
-732 TQEQCDALEKKY
+732 
-744 NKAKKLLKD
+744 
-753 YQQKSPFPSPPKL
+753 FPSFPP
-766 IRMEVQKEIEFMKKE
+766 E
-781 EDHSKLLEERDQK
+781 
-794 YAEQLKI
+794 
-801 YQEKIS
+801 
-807 ELENKLKAYEKKPYM
+807 
-822 FEGGSLLEDGCPS
+822 
-835 PGQSNEQSKI
+835 
-845 KEDNEKE
+845 
-852 TKSIEERINSLDM
+852 
-865 LISDFDVFVGDTPR
+865 ISDLVRTKNFFQHFFFAGDWFSASAYSEKG

-906 ESLGGGQQTA
+906 ESLGGGQQIA
-916 NLQDEDSEDSVLN
+916 NLQVL
-929 RESSTMNLTKT
+929 T
-940 LETSEKLPF
+940 L
-949 PCLDDADR
+949 
-957 KSEKPEKRESTES
+957 
-970 PLESSPSASTQS
+970 
-982 SPVHKPS
+982 
-989 NENSTTTTRSPPPE
+989 
-1003 GMTPNS
+1003 
-1009 PQGYLKNVKQREAKG
+1009 
-1024 KGKEAK
+1024 
-1030 EERRN
+1030 
-1035 EDRTAET
+1035 
-1042 IEGIPSGKSKRRF
+1042 
-1055 PDFGGLRKSGGK
+1055 
-1067 GKKQEKE
+1067 
-1074 NLRGSLDSR
+1074 
-1083 GSRELLDDS
+1083 
-1092 GNNLSASDSD
+1092 
-1102 SPVPTCMPFSWFGDS
+1102 
-1117 HKEPQISS
+1117 
-1125 SSLQV
+1125 
-1130 TQSGQDGCEHSQE
+1130 
-1143 KNRSKSQT
+1143 
-1151 VFTLQCLGSFVNMS
+1151 S

-1194 HTLTFSSNEALDDEF
+1194 HTLTFSSNEVSFKALDDEC

-1265 KALGV
+1265 K
-1270 SSQNDRSTIKKKIKD
+1270 
-1285 IRKTQEKLEKQKE
+1285 
-1298 KVQKKEKEVRK
+1298 
-1309 TGRVKYRLAKEENS
+1309 
-1323 SQFSS
+1323 
-1328 LGAMQIERFCRKTPN
+1328 
-1343 YAGGTKNWSFQLNFN
+1343 
-1358 LITVA
+1358 
-1363 VSGNEPTGQ
+1363 
-1372 EAEPF
+1372 
-1377 SARKHS
+1377 
-1383 TNR
+1383 

>member
-1 MVPPAET
+1 MMKTEGKGERTLRSASPHRNAYKSDFHAIKCSFDGVNNPENASNKTGLHQKLSTSANGGGNDPHSRGRAATYGNRVHKIKNMFLQMGGSSSTPSCESSPPAET

-14 TAAEYGSSPGS
+14 TAAEYGPSPGS

-33 NNLLNTA
+33 NNLLNTG
-40 TSPSSSPVDSLSVSS
+40 TSPCGSPVDSLSVPS
-55 AADKVIRSS
+55 ASDKVIRSN

-101 KCERSEDK
+101 KCEKSEDK

-119 NVVDHFSFNTEA
+119 NVADHFSFSTEA

-138 KVENQSNEELKQQ
+138 KVENQGNEELKQQ
-151 HANSGSKSSFLNAG
+151 HLNSASKSSFLNAG

-185 TSKNDSS
+185 ISKNGSPPNEDPLRGHHSLDSS
-192 PNQDPL
+192 AVDE
-198 GGQQTLNLSPVAEG
+198 GGP
-212 CLEKGALPKVPEICR
+212 EKAASTKVLVILR
-227 DEPSKALGKD
+227 DELSEAAGKD
-237 RKEQLVLERKL
+237 KREEPVLERSP
-248 WNMGSVPA
+248 WDMGSTPG
-256 QEAQQTSDSVCSW
+256 QEAQRRSDGVLSQ
-269 VSPTEGT
+269 VSPMEGT
-276 CRELVAQD
+276 CAELVAQD
-284 ETSGHEKKGLE
+284 ETSGHEKEGLE
-295 KDHVD
+295 KDHVVQED
-300 QENQK
+300 QSLRRQ
-305 LVCHVQEGKRSDY
+305 VQEGKRSDCS
-318 ALEVVEEFTDGS
+318 LEVVEEFTEGS

-338 DGMSVRDGPVTQV
+338 DGMSVRDDPVTRV
-351 QDVLEQEEDTEEE
+351 QDVLEQERDTEEE
-364 EQALEKQSEDFGDFG
+364 EQVVGKQSKNFSAFG

-389 DTEPENQYPEGK
+389 DTEPENQGPEGK
-401 EILEGEEDYMYD
+401 EILEGEEEEEEYMYD

-424 EEDPAPDRKVKFS
+424 EEDPEPDRKVKFS
-437 TAPIKNSCGEQEA
+437 TAPI
-450 EKKVFSTYSNEDYD
+450 KVFSTYSNEDYD

-492 VEIEKGDRGLG
+492 VEIEKGDSGLG

-532 AQRDGRIQVNDQIV
+532 AQRDGRFYLFCRIQVNDQIV

-581 GAESEVA
+581 GTQSEVA

-616 YDDDEEDTYESHLHG
+616 YDDDDDTYESHLHG

-645 GLLLDMDSAQS
+645 GLSLDMDSAQS

-674 NQLKDKLKVVEEEKN
+674 NQLKEKLKVVEAEKN
-689 EWKFNRAQLQQN
+689 EWKLSRAQLQQN

-718 AQNLCKTVN
+718 AQSLCKTVN
-727 ERLKE
+727 EHLKE

-744 NKAKKLLKD
+744 SKAKKLLKD
-753 YQQKSPFPSPPKL
+753 YQ
-766 IRMEVQKEIEFMKKE
+766 QKEIEFMKKE
-781 EDHSKLLEERDQK
+781 EDHSRLLEERDQK

-807 ELENKLKAYEKKPYM
+807 ELESKLKVYERMPYM
-822 FEGGSLLEDGCPS
+822 FGGDSLLEDGCQN
-835 PGQSNEQSKI
+835 PGQYNEQSKI
-845 KEDNEKE
+845 REGNEKE
-852 TKSIEERINSLDM
+852 SIEERLNSSDM
-865 LISDFDVFVGDTPR
+865 LISDFDAFVGDTPR

-906 ESLGGGQQTA
+906 ESLGAGQQTA
-916 NLQDEDSEDSVLN
+916 NLQVL
-929 RESSTMNLTKT
+929 
-940 LETSEKLPF
+940 
-949 PCLDDADR
+949 
-957 KSEKPEKRESTES
+957 
-970 PLESSPSASTQS
+970 
-982 SPVHKPS
+982 
-989 NENSTTTTRSPPPE
+989 
-1003 GMTPNS
+1003 
-1009 PQGYLKNVKQREAKG
+1009 
-1024 KGKEAK
+1024 
-1030 EERRN
+1030 
-1035 EDRTAET
+1035 
-1042 IEGIPSGKSKRRF
+1042 
-1055 PDFGGLRKSGGK
+1055 
-1067 GKKQEKE
+1067 
-1074 NLRGSLDSR
+1074 
-1083 GSRELLDDS
+1083 
-1092 GNNLSASDSD
+1092 
-1102 SPVPTCMPFSWFGDS
+1102 
-1117 HKEPQISS
+1117 IS
-1125 SSLQV
+1125 
-1130 TQSGQDGCEHSQE
+1130 
-1143 KNRSKSQT
+1143 
-1151 VFTLQCLGSFVNMS
+1151 S

-1194 HTLTFSSNEALDDEF
+1194 HTLTFSSNEVSFGALDDEF
-1209 TTTGKQN
+1209 STTGKQN

-1228 QQVCHWLMGM
+1228 QQVCHWLIGM

-1249 MNVDGQQLM
+1249 MNIDGQQLM

-1265 KALGV
+1265 K
-1270 SSQNDRSTIKKKIKD
+1270 
-1285 IRKTQEKLEKQKE
+1285 
-1298 KVQKKEKEVRK
+1298 
-1309 TGRVKYRLAKEENS
+1309 
-1323 SQFSS
+1323 
-1328 LGAMQIERFCRKTPN
+1328 
-1343 YAGGTKNWSFQLNFN
+1343 
-1358 LITVA
+1358 
-1363 VSGNEPTGQ
+1363 
-1372 EAEPF
+1372 
-1377 SARKHS
+1377 
-1383 TNR
+1383 

>member
-1 MVPPAET
+1 MMKTEGKGERTLRSASPHRNAYKSDFHAIKCSFDGINNPENTSNKTGLHQKLSTSANGGGNDPHSRGRAATYGNRVHKIKNMFLQMGGSSSTPSCESSPPAEA

-14 TAAEYGSSPGS
+14 TAAEHGPSPGS

-33 NNLLNTA
+33 NNLLNTS
-40 TSPSSSPVDSLSVSS
+40 TSPCGSPVDSLSVPS
-55 AADKVIRSS
+55 AADKVIRSN

-109 RRRGSASDCS
+109 RRRSSASDCS
-119 NVVDHFSFNTEA
+119 NVGDHFSSNTEA

-138 KVENQSNEELKQQ
+138 KIENQANEEMKQQ
-151 HANSGSKSSFLNAG
+151 HPNSGSKSSFLNAG

-185 TSKNDSS
+185 ISKNDS
-192 PNQDPL
+192 PLNQDPL
-198 GGQQTLNLSPVAEG
+198 RGRHHGLDSSAVAEA
-212 CLEKGALPKVPEICR
+212 CPEKAVSTKEPVVLR
-227 DEPSKALGKD
+227 DELSEALGKD
-237 RKEQLVLERKL
+237 KRGQPVLERSL
-248 WNMGSVPA
+248 WDTCTTPG
-256 QEAQQTSDSVCSW
+256 QESQCRQDSVLPRL
-269 VSPTEGT
+269 SPVEGA
-276 CRELVAQD
+276 CAELVAQD
-284 ETSGHEKKGLE
+284 ETSGHEKEGLE
-295 KDHVD
+295 NDRVVQED
-300 QENQK
+300 QPLQ
-305 LVCHVQEGKRSDY
+305 CQVQEGKRSDCS
-318 ALEVVEEFTDGS
+318 LEVVEEFAESSETGRDN
-330 KTSWEEER
+330 ER

-351 QDVLEQEEDTEEE
+351 QDVLEQERDAEEV
-364 EQALEKQSEDFGDFG
+364 EQVVEKQSENFNAFG

-389 DTEPENQYPEGK
+389 DTEPENQGPGGK
-401 EILEGEEDYMYD
+401 EILEGEEEEEEYMYD

-424 EEDPAPDRKVKFS
+424 EEDPEPDRKVKFS
-437 TAPIKNSCGEQEA
+437 TAPI
-450 EKKVFSTYSNEDYD
+450 KVFSTYSNEDYD

-492 VEIEKGDRGLG
+492 VEIEKGDSGLG

-568 KGTVRF
+568 KGMVRF

-581 GAESEVA
+581 GTQSEVA

-596 QERCLYEQHYVHDD
+596 QERCLYEQHYGHDD

-616 YDDDEEDTYESHLHG
+616 YDDDDDTYESHLHG

-645 GLLLDMDSAQS
+645 GLSLDMDSAQS

-674 NQLKDKLKVVEEEKN
+674 NQLKEKLKTVEAEKN
-689 EWKFNRAQLQQN
+689 EWKLSRVQLQQN

-718 AQNLCKTVN
+718 AQSLCKTVN
-727 ERLKE
+727 EHLKE

-744 NKAKKLLKD
+744 SKAKKLLKD
-753 YQQKSPFPSPPKL
+753 YQQK
-766 IRMEVQKEIEFMKKE
+766 EIEFMKRE
-781 EDHSKLLEERDQK
+781 EDHSRLLEERDQK

-807 ELENKLKAYEKKPYM
+807 ELESKLKVYEKMPYM
-822 FEGGSLLEDGCPS
+822 FGGDSLLEDGCQS
-835 PGQSNEQSKI
+835 PGQYNEQSKMR
-845 KEDNEKE
+845 EENEKE
-852 TKSIEERINSLDM
+852 PESIEERLNSSDM
-865 LISDFDVFVGDTPR
+865 LISDFDAFVGDTPR

-906 ESLGGGQQTA
+906 ESLGAGQQTA
-916 NLQDEDSEDSVLN
+916 NLQKEDDSEDTVLN
-929 RESSTMNLTKT
+929 RELSTAYLTRT
-940 LETSEKLPF
+940 LETSEKFTLPR
-949 PCLDDADR
+949 LDDIDR
-957 KSEKPEKRESTES
+957 KSEKPEQTESTES
-970 PLESSPSASTQS
+970 PLESSPSASTHS

-989 NENSTTTTRSPPPE
+989 SENSTTTTCSPPPE
-1003 GMTPNS
+1003 EMAPNS
-1009 PQGYLKNVKQREAKG
+1009 PQGYPRSVKQKEAKG
-1024 KGKEAK
+1024 KGREAK
-1030 EERRN
+1030 EEKTVETN
-1035 EDRTAET
+1035 EGTS
-1042 IEGIPSGKSKRRF
+1042 SGKSKRRF

-1083 GSRELLDDS
+1083 GSRELLDDA

-1117 HKEPQISS
+1117 HKEPQVSS
-1125 SSLQV
+1125 SSLHV
-1130 TQSGQDGCEHSQE
+1130 TQSGQDSSEHG
-1143 KNRSKSQT
+1143 NRSK
-1151 VFTLQCLGSFVNMS
+1151 S

-1249 MNVDGQQLM
+1249 MNIDGQQLM
-1258 QLDSEKL
+1258 QLDSDKL

-1298 KVQKKEKEVRK
+1298 KVQKKEREVRK
-1309 TGRVKYRLAKEENS
+1309 TGRVVATLES
-1323 SQFSS
+1323 S
-1328 LGAMQIERFCRKTPN
+1328 C
-1343 YAGGTKNWSFQLNFN
+1343 
-1358 LITVA
+1358 
-1363 VSGNEPTGQ
+1363 
-1372 EAEPF
+1372 
-1377 SARKHS
+1377 
-1383 TNR
+1383 

>member
-1 MVPPAET
+1 MMKTEGKGERTLRSASPHRNAYKSDFHAIKCSFDGVNNPDNASNKTGLHQKLNTSSNGGANDPHSRGRAATYGNRVHKIKNMFLQMGSSSSTTSESSPPAET

-14 TAAEYGSSPGS
+14 TAAEYGPSPGS

-33 NNLLNTA
+33 NNLLNTS
-40 TSPSSSPVDSLSVSS
+40 TSPCSSPVDSLSMPST
-55 AADKVIRSS
+55 ADKVVRSS

-101 KCERSEDK
+101 KCEKSEDK

-119 NVVDHFSFNTEA
+119 NVVDNFSFNTEA
-131 SLPVALE
+131 SPPVALE
-138 KVENQSNEELKQQ
+138 KVENQGNEELKQQ
-151 HANSGSKSSFLNAG
+151 HPNSGSKSSFLNAG

-185 TSKNDSS
+185 ISKNYSP

-198 GGQQTLNLSPVAEG
+198 RGQQSLNLPAVAEG
-212 CLEKGALPKVPEICR
+212 CPEKGAFPKVLGICR
-227 DEPSKALGKD
+227 DEPSEAFGKD
-237 RKEQLVLERKL
+237 KREQLVLERSP
-248 WNMGSVPA
+248 WDMGSVPS
-256 QEAQQTSDSVCSW
+256 QEAQHRSDSVSSS

-276 CRELVAQD
+276 CIELVAQN
-284 ETSGHEKKGLE
+284 ETSGHENEGLE
-295 KDHVD
+295 KDHVVQED
-300 QENQK
+300 QMIICQ
-305 LVCHVQEGKRSDY
+305 VQEGKRSDY
-318 ALEVVEEFTDGS
+318 ALEVIEESMDGS

-338 DGMSVRDGPVTQV
+338 NGLSVRDGPVTQV
-351 QDVLEQEEDTEEE
+351 QDVLEQEEDTGEE
-364 EQALEKQSEDFGDFG
+364 EQVLEKQSEDFSAFG
-379 IENAAFDDDR
+379 IENAAFDGDR
-389 DTEPENQYPEGK
+389 DTEPENQEPEGK
-401 EILEGEEDYMYD
+401 EILEGEDEYMYD

-424 EEDPAPDRKVKFS
+424 EEDPDPDRKVKFS
-437 TAPIKNSCGEQEA
+437 TAPI
-450 EKKVFSTYSNEDYD
+450 KVFSTYSNEDYD

-532 AQRDGRIQVNDQIV
+532 AQRDGRIYLFCRIQVNDQIV

-596 QERCLYEQHYVHDD
+596 QERCLYEQHYSHDD

-616 YDDDEEDTYESHLHG
+616 YDDDEEDTYGSHLHG

-645 GLLLDMDSAQS
+645 GLLLDMDSAES

-664 LKHAVTIAEV
+664 LKHAVTVAEV
-674 NQLKDKLKVVEEEKN
+674 NQLKEKLKIVEAEKN

-727 ERLKE
+727 EHLKE

-744 NKAKKLLKD
+744 SKAKKLLKD
-753 YQQKSPFPSPPKL
+753 YQQK
-766 IRMEVQKEIEFMKKE
+766 EIEFMKKE
-781 EDHSKLLEERDQK
+781 EEHSKLLEERDQK

-807 ELENKLKAYEKKPYM
+807 ELESKLKVYEKMPYV
-822 FEGGSLLEDGCPS
+822 FEGGSLLVDGCQS
-835 PGQSNEQSKI
+835 PGQPNEQSKI
-845 KEDNEKE
+845 KEENEKE

-865 LISDFDVFVGDTPR
+865 LISDFDAFVGDTPR

-906 ESLGGGQQTA
+906 ESLGAGQQTA
-916 NLQDEDSEDSVLN
+916 NLQVLI
-929 RESSTMNLTKT
+929 L
-940 LETSEKLPF
+940 
-949 PCLDDADR
+949 
-957 KSEKPEKRESTES
+957 
-970 PLESSPSASTQS
+970 
-982 SPVHKPS
+982 
-989 NENSTTTTRSPPPE
+989 
-1003 GMTPNS
+1003 
-1009 PQGYLKNVKQREAKG
+1009 
-1024 KGKEAK
+1024 
-1030 EERRN
+1030 
-1035 EDRTAET
+1035 
-1042 IEGIPSGKSKRRF
+1042 
-1055 PDFGGLRKSGGK
+1055 
-1067 GKKQEKE
+1067 
-1074 NLRGSLDSR
+1074 
-1083 GSRELLDDS
+1083 
-1092 GNNLSASDSD
+1092 
-1102 SPVPTCMPFSWFGDS
+1102 
-1117 HKEPQISS
+1117 
-1125 SSLQV
+1125 
-1130 TQSGQDGCEHSQE
+1130 
-1143 KNRSKSQT
+1143 
-1151 VFTLQCLGSFVNMS
+1151 S

-1194 HTLTFSSNEALDDEF
+1194 HTLTFSSNEVSFKALDDEF
-1209 TTTGKQN
+1209 ATTGKQN

-1265 KALGV
+1265 K
-1270 SSQNDRSTIKKKIKD
+1270 
-1285 IRKTQEKLEKQKE
+1285 
-1298 KVQKKEKEVRK
+1298 
-1309 TGRVKYRLAKEENS
+1309 
-1323 SQFSS
+1323 
-1328 LGAMQIERFCRKTPN
+1328 
-1343 YAGGTKNWSFQLNFN
+1343 
-1358 LITVA
+1358 
-1363 VSGNEPTGQ
+1363 
-1372 EAEPF
+1372 
-1377 SARKHS
+1377 
-1383 TNR
+1383 

>member
-1 MVPPAET
+1 MMKTEGKGERTLRSASPHRNAYKSDFHAIKCSFDGVNNPDNASNKTGLHQKLSTSSNGGGSDPHRRGRAATYGNRVHKIKNMFLQMGSSSSTTSCESSPPAET
-8 KLISRA
+8 KLISRT

-25 PSFLIVQK
+25 PSYLIVQK
-33 NNLLNTA
+33 NNLLNTT
-40 TSPSSSPVDSLSVSS
+40 TSPSGGPVDSLALSS

-109 RRRGSASDCS
+109 RRHGSASDCS
-119 NVVDHFSFNTEA
+119 SVVDHFSFNTEA
-131 SLPVALE
+131 SPPVAAE

-185 TSKNDSS
+185 TCKNDSS
-192 PNQDPL
+192 LNQDPL
-198 GGQQTLNLSPVAEG
+198 RGQQTLNSSAVVEG
-212 CLEKGALPKVPEICR
+212 CQEKGAFPKVLEICR
-227 DEPSKALGKD
+227 DEPSKALEKD
-237 RKEQLVLERKL
+237 KKKQLVLEKSS

-256 QEAQQTSDSVCSW
+256 QEVQPTSDSVCSW

-276 CRELVAQD
+276 CTELIAQD

-295 KDHVD
+295 KDNAD
-300 QENQK
+300 EENQK
-305 LVCHVQEGKRSDY
+305 LICHVQEGKRSDY

-330 KTSWEEER
+330 KTTWQEER
-338 DGMSVRDGPVTQV
+338 DGMSVRDVPVTQV
-351 QDVLEQEEDTEEE
+351 QEVLEEE
-364 EQALEKQSEDFGDFG
+364 EDPEEQEQVLEKQSEDFSDFG

-389 DTEPENQYPEGK
+389 DTEPENQEPEGK
-401 EILEGEEDYMYD
+401 EILEGEEDYMYE

-424 EEDPAPDRKVKFS
+424 EEDPVPDRKVKFS
-437 TAPIKNSCGEQEA
+437 TAPI
-450 EKKVFSTYSNEDYD
+450 KVFSTYSNEDYD
-464 RRNEEVD
+464 RRNEDVD

-616 YDDDEEDTYESHLHG
+616 YDDEEEEDTYESHLHG

-664 LKHAVTIAEV
+664 LKHAVTTAEV
-674 NQLKDKLKVVEEEKN
+674 NQLKEKLKVVEAEKN

-701 LDESKEKI
+701 LDESREKI

-753 YQQKSPFPSPPKL
+753 YQQK
-766 IRMEVQKEIEFMKKE
+766 EIEFMKKE

-807 ELENKLKAYEKKPYM
+807 ELENKLKAYEKMPYM
-822 FEGGSLLEDGCPS
+822 FEGGSLLEDGCQS

-845 KEDNEKE
+845 KGDNENE
-852 TKSIEERINSLDM
+852 NKSVEERIDSLDM
-865 LISDFDVFVGDTPR
+865 LLSDFDAFVGDTPR

-906 ESLGGGQQTA
+906 ESLVGGQQTA

-929 RESSTMNLTKT
+929 RESSTMYLTKT
-940 LETSEKLPF
+940 LETSEKLPL
-949 PCLDDADR
+949 PCLDDTNQ

-970 PLESSPSASTQS
+970 PLESSPSASTHS
-982 SPVHKPS
+982 SPVHKPN
-989 NENSTTTTRSPPPE
+989 NENSTTSTRSPPPE

-1030 EERRN
+1030 EERKN

-1042 IEGIPSGKSKRRF
+1042 NEGIPLGKSKRRF

-1102 SPVPTCMPFSWFGDS
+1102 SPAPTCMPFSWFGDS

-1130 TQSGQDGCEHSQE
+1130 TQSGQDSCEHGQE
-1143 KNRSKSQT
+1143 KNRSK
-1151 VFTLQCLGSFVNMS
+1151 
-1165 RIVID
+1165 
-1170 DTYHSKPSCELS
+1170 
-1182 GLVTEPNLSGRS
+1182 
-1194 HTLTFSSNEALDDEF
+1194 ALDDEF

-1285 IRKTQEKLEKQKE
+1285 IRKTQEKMEKQKE

-1309 TGRVKYRLAKEENS
+1309 TGRVVATLES
-1323 SQFSS
+1323 S
-1328 LGAMQIERFCRKTPN
+1328 C
-1343 YAGGTKNWSFQLNFN
+1343 
-1358 LITVA
+1358 
-1363 VSGNEPTGQ
+1363 
-1372 EAEPF
+1372 
-1377 SARKHS
+1377 
-1383 TNR
+1383 

>member
-1 MVPPAET
+1 MMKTEGKGERTLRSASPHRNAYKSDFHAIKCSFDGVNNPDNTSNKTGLHQKLSTSSNGGGSDPHSRGRAATYGNRVHKIKNMFLQMGSSSSATSCESSPPAET

-14 TAAEYGSSPGS
+14 TAVEFGSSPAS
-25 PSFLIVQK
+25 PSFRIVQK

-40 TSPSSSPVDSLSVSS
+40 TSPSGGPVDSLCVSS

-64 DEADLD
+64 DEVDLD

-109 RRRGSASDCS
+109 RRHGSASDCS

-131 SLPVALE
+131 R
-138 KVENQSNEELKQQ
+138 
-151 HANSGSKSSFLNAG
+151 

-185 TSKNDSS
+185 TSRNDSS

-198 GGQQTLNLSPVAEG
+198 RSQRSLNSSAVAEG
-212 CLEKGALPKVPEICR
+212 CLEKGAFPKVPEISR
-227 DEPSKALGKD
+227 DEPSEALGKD
-237 RKEQLVLERKL
+237 EREQLVLERSP
-248 WNMGSVPA
+248 WNTGSVPA

-276 CRELVAQD
+276 CRELFAQD
-284 ETSGHEKKGLE
+284 ETSGHEKEGLE
-295 KDHVD
+295 KDDFD
-300 QENQK
+300 QENRK
-305 LVCHVQEGKRSDY
+305 LVCHVQEGKRSDD
-318 ALEVVEEFTDGS
+318 ALEVVEEFMDGI

-338 DGMSVRDGPVTQV
+338 DGMSVRDDPVTRV
-351 QDVLEQEEDTEEE
+351 QDILEQEEDFEEA
-364 EQALEKQSEDFGDFG
+364 EQALEKQSEDFSDFG
-379 IENAAFDDDR
+379 IENAAFDEDR
-389 DTEPENQYPEGK
+389 DTEPENQEPEGK

-424 EEDPAPDRKVKFS
+424 EEDPEPDRKVKFS
-437 TAPIKNSCGEQEA
+437 TAPI
-450 EKKVFSTYSNEDYD
+450 KVFSTYSNEDYD

-596 QERCLYEQHYVHDD
+596 QERCLYEQHYAHDD

-616 YDDDEEDTYESHLHG
+616 YDDEEEDTYESHLHG

-664 LKHAVTIAEV
+664 LKHAVTTAEV
-674 NQLKDKLKVVEEEKN
+674 NQLKEKLKVVEAEKN
-689 EWKFNRAQLQQN
+689 EWKYNRAQLQQN

-732 TQEQCDALEKKY
+732 TQEQYDALEKKY

-753 YQQKSPFPSPPKL
+753 YQQK
-766 IRMEVQKEIEFMKKE
+766 ETEFMKKE
-781 EDHSKLLEERDQK
+781 EDNSKVLEERDQK

-807 ELENKLKAYEKKPYM
+807 ELENKLKAYEKMPYV
-822 FEGGSLLEDGCPS
+822 FEGGSLLDDGCQS

-852 TKSIEERINSLDM
+852 TKSIEESINSLDM
-865 LISDFDVFVGDTPR
+865 MISDFDAFVGDTPR

-916 NLQDEDSEDSVLN
+916 NLQ
-929 RESSTMNLTKT
+929 
-940 LETSEKLPF
+940 
-949 PCLDDADR
+949 
-957 KSEKPEKRESTES
+957 
-970 PLESSPSASTQS
+970 
-982 SPVHKPS
+982 
-989 NENSTTTTRSPPPE
+989 
-1003 GMTPNS
+1003 
-1009 PQGYLKNVKQREAKG
+1009 
-1024 KGKEAK
+1024 
-1030 EERRN
+1030 
-1035 EDRTAET
+1035 
-1042 IEGIPSGKSKRRF
+1042 
-1055 PDFGGLRKSGGK
+1055 
-1067 GKKQEKE
+1067 
-1074 NLRGSLDSR
+1074 
-1083 GSRELLDDS
+1083 
-1092 GNNLSASDSD
+1092 
-1102 SPVPTCMPFSWFGDS
+1102 
-1117 HKEPQISS
+1117 
-1125 SSLQV
+1125 
-1130 TQSGQDGCEHSQE
+1130 
-1143 KNRSKSQT
+1143 
-1151 VFTLQCLGSFVNMS
+1151 S

-1194 HTLTFSSNEALDDEF
+1194 HTLTFSSNEVSFKALDDEC

-1265 KALGV
+1265 K
-1270 SSQNDRSTIKKKIKD
+1270 
-1285 IRKTQEKLEKQKE
+1285 
-1298 KVQKKEKEVRK
+1298 
-1309 TGRVKYRLAKEENS
+1309 
-1323 SQFSS
+1323 
-1328 LGAMQIERFCRKTPN
+1328 
-1343 YAGGTKNWSFQLNFN
+1343 
-1358 LITVA
+1358 
-1363 VSGNEPTGQ
+1363 
-1372 EAEPF
+1372 
-1377 SARKHS
+1377 
-1383 TNR
+1383 

>member
-1 MVPPAET
+1 MIKTEGKGERTLRSASPHRNAYKSDFHAIKCSFDGVNNPENTSNKTGLHQKLSTSSNGGGSDPHSRGRAATYGNRVHKIKSMFLQMGSSSSTTSCESSPPAET

-14 TAAEYGSSPGS
+14 TAVEYGSSPGS

-33 NNLLNTA
+33 NNLLNTT
-40 TSPSSSPVDSLSVSS
+40 TSPSGSPVDSLSMSS

-109 RRRGSASDCS
+109 RRHGSASDCS

-131 SLPVALE
+131 R
-138 KVENQSNEELKQQ
+138 
-151 HANSGSKSSFLNAG
+151 

-192 PNQDPL
+192 PNHDPL
-198 GGQQTLNLSPVAEG
+198 RGQWTLNSSAVAEG
-212 CLEKGALPKVPEICR
+212 CLEKGTFPKVPEICR
-227 DEPSKALGKD
+227 GEPSKALGKD
-237 RKEQLVLERKL
+237 KREQLVLERSP
-248 WNMGSVPA
+248 WNIGSVPA
-256 QEAQQTSDSVCSW
+256 QEAQQISDSVCSS
-269 VSPTEGT
+269 VSPTEVT
-276 CRELVAQD
+276 CTELVAQD

-305 LVCHVQEGKRSDY
+305 LICDVQEGKRSDY
-318 ALEVVEEFTDGS
+318 VLEVVEEFTDGS

-338 DGMSVRDGPVTQV
+338 DGMSARDGPVTQV

-364 EQALEKQSEDFGDFG
+364 DQALEKQSEDFSDFG

-389 DTEPENQYPEGK
+389 DTEPENQEPEGK
-401 EILEGEEDYMYD
+401 EILEGEDDYMYD

-424 EEDPAPDRKVKFS
+424 EEDPVPDRKVKFS
-437 TAPIKNSCGEQEA
+437 TAPI
-450 EKKVFSTYSNEDYD
+450 KVFSTYSNEDYD

-616 YDDDEEDTYESHLHG
+616 YDDEEEDTYESHLHG

-674 NQLKDKLKVVEEEKN
+674 NQLKEKLKVVEAEKN

-753 YQQKSPFPSPPKL
+753 YQQK
-766 IRMEVQKEIEFMKKE
+766 EIEFMKKE

-807 ELENKLKAYEKKPYM
+807 ELENKLKAYEKMPCV
-822 FEGGSLLEDGCPS
+822 FEGGSLLEDGCQS
-835 PGQSNEQSKI
+835 PGQSNESKV
-845 KEDNEKE
+845 KEDSEKE
-852 TKSIEERINSLDM
+852 NKSIEERINSLDM
-865 LISDFDVFVGDTPR
+865 LISDFDAFVGDTPR

-906 ESLGGGQQTA
+906 ESLGGGQQIA
-916 NLQDEDSEDSVLN
+916 NLQ
-929 RESSTMNLTKT
+929 
-940 LETSEKLPF
+940 
-949 PCLDDADR
+949 
-957 KSEKPEKRESTES
+957 
-970 PLESSPSASTQS
+970 
-982 SPVHKPS
+982 
-989 NENSTTTTRSPPPE
+989 
-1003 GMTPNS
+1003 
-1009 PQGYLKNVKQREAKG
+1009 
-1024 KGKEAK
+1024 
-1030 EERRN
+1030 
-1035 EDRTAET
+1035 
-1042 IEGIPSGKSKRRF
+1042 
-1055 PDFGGLRKSGGK
+1055 
-1067 GKKQEKE
+1067 
-1074 NLRGSLDSR
+1074 
-1083 GSRELLDDS
+1083 
-1092 GNNLSASDSD
+1092 
-1102 SPVPTCMPFSWFGDS
+1102 
-1117 HKEPQISS
+1117 
-1125 SSLQV
+1125 
-1130 TQSGQDGCEHSQE
+1130 
-1143 KNRSKSQT
+1143 
-1151 VFTLQCLGSFVNMS
+1151 S

-1194 HTLTFSSNEALDDEF
+1194 HTLTFSSNEVSFKALDDEF

-1265 KALGV
+1265 K
-1270 SSQNDRSTIKKKIKD
+1270 
-1285 IRKTQEKLEKQKE
+1285 
-1298 KVQKKEKEVRK
+1298 
-1309 TGRVKYRLAKEENS
+1309 
-1323 SQFSS
+1323 
-1328 LGAMQIERFCRKTPN
+1328 
-1343 YAGGTKNWSFQLNFN
+1343 
-1358 LITVA
+1358 
-1363 VSGNEPTGQ
+1363 
-1372 EAEPF
+1372 
-1377 SARKHS
+1377 
-1383 TNR
+1383 

>member
-1 MVPPAET
+1 MMKTEGKGERTLRSASPHRNAYKSDFHAIKCSFDGINNPENASNKTGLHQKLSTSSNGGGNDPHSRGRAATYGNRVHKIKSMFLQMGSSSSMPSCESSPPADT

-14 TAAEYGSSPGS
+14 TAAEYAPSPGS

-33 NNLLNTA
+33 NNLLNTS
-40 TSPSSSPVDSLSVSS
+40 TSPCSSPVDSSSVPS
-55 AADKVIRSS
+55 AADKVIRSN

-83 LFERNIKQRS
+83 LFERNIKQRGS
-93 SVDRYSPS
+93 ADRYSPS

-109 RRRGSASDCS
+109 RRHGSASDCS

-131 SLPVALE
+131 SPPVALE
-138 KVENQSNEELKQQ
+138 KVENQGSEDLKQQ
-151 HANSGSKSSFLNAG
+151 HPNSGSKSSLLNAG

-185 TSKNDSS
+185 ISKNYSP
-192 PNQDPL
+192 PNQDSL
-198 GGQQTLNLSPVAEG
+198 RGHHSSDSSAVAEG
-212 CLEKGALPKVPEICR
+212 CPEKSLSTEVPVILR
-227 DEPSKALGKD
+227 DEMSEALGKD
-237 RKEQLVLERKL
+237 KREQLVLERSL
-248 WNMGSVPA
+248 RDMSSMPG
-256 QEAQQTSDSVCSW
+256 QEAQQRSDSVLSR
-269 VSPTEGT
+269 VSSMEGT
-276 CRELVAQD
+276 GAELVAQN
-284 ETSGHEKKGLE
+284 ETSGHEKKRLE
-295 KDHVD
+295 KDHIGED
-300 QENQK
+300 QALRHQ
-305 LVCHVQEGKRSDY
+305 VQEEKRSDY
-318 ALEVVEEFTDGS
+318 SFEVVVEFTEGS
-330 KTSWEEER
+330 ETNQEEER
-338 DGMSVRDGPVTQV
+338 DGMSVKDGPVTQV
-351 QDVLEQEEDTEEE
+351 QDFLEQERDTEEG
-364 EQALEKQSEDFGDFG
+364 EQVVEKQSENFSAFG

-389 DTEPENQYPEGK
+389 DIEPENQGPEGE
-401 EILEGEEDYMYD
+401 EILEGEEEEEEYMYD

-424 EEDPAPDRKVKFS
+424 EEDPEPDRKVKFS
-437 TAPIKNSCGEQEA
+437 TAPI
-450 EKKVFSTYSNEDYD
+450 KVFSTYSNEDYD

-492 VEIEKGDRGLG
+492 VEIEKGDSGLG

-532 AQRDGRIQVNDQIV
+532 AQRDGRIYLFCRIQVNDQIV

-581 GAESEVA
+581 GTQSEVA

-616 YDDDEEDTYESHLHG
+616 YDDDDDTYESHLHG

-645 GLLLDMDSAQS
+645 GLPLDMDSAQS

-674 NQLKDKLKVVEEEKN
+674 NQLKEKLKIAEGEKN
-689 EWKFNRAQLQQN
+689 EWKLSRAQLQEN

-718 AQNLCKTVN
+718 AQSLCKTVN

-744 NKAKKLLKD
+744 NKAKKLVKD
-753 YQQKSPFPSPPKL
+753 YQ
-766 IRMEVQKEIEFMKKE
+766 QKEIEFMKKE
-781 EDHSKLLEERDQK
+781 EDHSRLLQERDQK

-807 ELENKLKAYEKKPYM
+807 ELESKLKVYERMPYM
-822 FEGGSLLEDGCPS
+822 FGGGSLLEDGCPS
-835 PGQSNEQSKI
+835 PGQYNEQSKI
-845 KEDNEKE
+845 REENENE
-852 TKSIEERINSLDM
+852 MESIEERLNSSDM
-865 LISDFDVFVGDTPR
+865 LISDFDAFVGDTPR

-906 ESLGGGQQTA
+906 ESLGAGQQTA
-916 NLQDEDSEDSVLN
+916 NLQVLI
-929 RESSTMNLTKT
+929 L
-940 LETSEKLPF
+940 
-949 PCLDDADR
+949 
-957 KSEKPEKRESTES
+957 
-970 PLESSPSASTQS
+970 
-982 SPVHKPS
+982 
-989 NENSTTTTRSPPPE
+989 
-1003 GMTPNS
+1003 
-1009 PQGYLKNVKQREAKG
+1009 
-1024 KGKEAK
+1024 
-1030 EERRN
+1030 
-1035 EDRTAET
+1035 
-1042 IEGIPSGKSKRRF
+1042 
-1055 PDFGGLRKSGGK
+1055 
-1067 GKKQEKE
+1067 
-1074 NLRGSLDSR
+1074 
-1083 GSRELLDDS
+1083 
-1092 GNNLSASDSD
+1092 
-1102 SPVPTCMPFSWFGDS
+1102 
-1117 HKEPQISS
+1117 
-1125 SSLQV
+1125 
-1130 TQSGQDGCEHSQE
+1130 
-1143 KNRSKSQT
+1143 
-1151 VFTLQCLGSFVNMS
+1151 S

-1194 HTLTFSSNEALDDEF
+1194 HTLTFSSNEVSFKALDDEF
-1209 TTTGKQN
+1209 TTGKQN

-1249 MNVDGQQLM
+1249 MNIDGQQLM

-1265 KALGV
+1265 K
-1270 SSQNDRSTIKKKIKD
+1270 
-1285 IRKTQEKLEKQKE
+1285 
-1298 KVQKKEKEVRK
+1298 
-1309 TGRVKYRLAKEENS
+1309 
-1323 SQFSS
+1323 
-1328 LGAMQIERFCRKTPN
+1328 
-1343 YAGGTKNWSFQLNFN
+1343 
-1358 LITVA
+1358 
-1363 VSGNEPTGQ
+1363 
-1372 EAEPF
+1372 
-1377 SARKHS
+1377 
-1383 TNR
+1383 